1 MRKNN
6 LRMHLKKRRHT
17 FVTQRNRNQSQS
29 RQTMDF
35 TQGKLT
41 KSEWDGIEVPDSHEE
56 QQVYQLIKDGYHDVA
71 IVRNSSQTLLQYMK
85 IAPSDEMHAHMH
97 ELYFKPH
104 VDEMR
109 EAFALSAFETDTDKK
124 KLVKKADLIRIQ
136 NTTSNLDD
144 QKTKIY
150 EFVVLGLVL
159 NLLNNK
165 FPHMYPHW
173 SEHLQG
179 VSESKR
185 KRAPPVPAAV
195 PSRPKWMY
203 YYYSICL
210 LRRNSIE
217 HMNPHVNAFINHVV
231 GLVENDFDP
240 AAFIKKAH
248 DFVEKNEF
256 VFKCSDVKLYEHQKQ
271 IFTVFKNDA
280 APKLVLYIAPTGTG
294 KTLTPI
300 GLSEHY
306 RVIFVCAARHVGL
319 ALAKACISAKK
330 RVAFAFGCGSVDNI
344 RLHYYAAKDVVRD
357 RRTGG
362 IRKVDNSVGDNVEI
376 MISDIKSYRHAM
388 YYMNAFN
395 PLNKLLLYWDE
406 PTITMD
412 YADHAFHALIKDN
425 WTENIV
431 PNVVLSSA
439 TLPQAAEMAPT
450 IMDFQARFSGAQ
462 VHSIVSHDCQ
472 KTISLVGKDGY
483 VQLPHLMFERY
494 EDMRASAA
502 HCRANKTLLRYFD
515 LREVVKF
522 VAHVNEG
529 QLWTSARYAVERHF
543 SDISDINMTN
553 IKTYYLELLEHVQA
567 DRWPDIWAHFQAQRT
582 RAHASNVNVTA
593 QDAHTMTCGPT
604 LFLANDVEKI
614 ARFALQIAQIP
625 ECVMDDLMEII
636 DHNNAIKDA
645 MEELEREIEDK
656 MEEGETKD
664 DDKDKGKDKGK
675 VKDKKTNKKA
685 DDMRFS
691 PEVRRMQEKMDELRQ
706 QVKWGALNDMF
717 VPNRAEHLKRWAPQ
731 LSDAAI
737 ATATPFTS
745 RVEPE
750 DVERIMVLPIENI
763 WKVLL
768 MMGIGV
774 MTESNSNK
782 TYTEIMKD
790 LAQNQRL
797 YLIIASTDYIY
808 GTNYQF
814 CHGYLGKDLSDISQE
829 KIIQA
834 LGRIGRNKLQQEYTI
849 RFRDDAHLL
858 KIFQASA
865 VAKPEVVNMAR
876 LLSS

>member
-1 MRKNN
+1 
-6 LRMHLKKRRHT
+6 
-17 FVTQRNRNQSQS
+17 
-29 RQTMDF
+29 MDF

-41 KSEWDGIEVPDSHEE
+41 KSEWDSVEVPDSHEE
-56 QQVYQLIKDGYHDVA
+56 QQIYQLIKDGYNDVG
-71 IVRNSSQTLLQYMK
+71 IVRNSNQSLMQYMK
-85 IAPSDEMHAHMH
+85 IAPSDEMHAHMY
-97 ELYFKPH
+97 ELYFKTH

-109 EAFALSAFETDTDKK
+109 EAFALTFETDTDKK

-136 NTTSNLDD
+136 NTSSNLDE
-144 QKTKIY
+144 QKSKIY
-150 EFVVLGLVL
+150 EFVLLVLLL
-159 NLLNNK
+159 NLLNNR
-165 FPHMYPHW
+165 FPHMHPHW
-173 SEHLQG
+173 RQHLQG
-179 VSESKR
+179 ASESK
-185 KRAPPVPAAV
+185 KKKAPAAPPPV

-203 YYYSICL
+203 YYYSTCL
-210 LRRNSIE
+210 LMRNSIG
-217 HMNPHVNAFINHVV
+217 HLNPHVQSFLDHVTK
-231 GLVENDFDP
+231 LVEADFDP

-248 DFVEKNEF
+248 EFVEKNEY
-256 VFKCSDVKLYEHQKQ
+256 VFKCSDVKLYDHQKQ

-280 APKLVLYIAPTGTG
+280 VKPKLVLYIAPTGTG

-330 RVAFAFGCGSVDNI
+330 RIAFAFGCGSVDNI

-376 MISDIKSYRHAM
+376 MISDIKSYKHAM

-395 PLNKLLLYWDE
+395 PLHRLLLYWDE

-412 YADHAFHALIKDN
+412 YADHEFHALIKEN
-425 WTENIV
+425 WAENIV

-439 TLPQAAEMAPT
+439 TLPQEAEMAPT
-450 IMDFQARFSGAQ
+450 IMDFRARFSGAE

-472 KTISLVGKDGY
+472 KTIALVNKDGY

-494 EDMRASAA
+494 DDMRASAA
-502 HCRANKTLLRYFD
+502 HCREYKTLLRYFD
-515 LREVVKF
+515 LSEVVKF
-522 VAHVNEG
+522 IAHVNEG
-529 QLWTSARYAVERHF
+529 QLWTASRYAVERHF
-543 SDISDINMTN
+543 SDIADINMTN
-553 IKTYYLELLEHVQA
+553 IKLYYLELLEHVQA
-567 DRWPDIWAHFQAQRT
+567 DRWPALYAHFQAQRT
-582 RAHASNVNVTA
+582 RMHASNVNMTA

-625 ECVMDDLMEII
+625 DCVMDDLMEII

-645 MEELEREIEDK
+645 MEGVEQQIEDA
-656 MEEGETKD
+656 MEEGTK
-664 DDKDKGKDKGK
+664 DDKDKDGSNNKAKD
-675 VKDKKTNKKA
+675 KDKKNNKKI

-691 PEVRRMQEKMDELRQ
+691 PEVRRLQEKIDELRR

-717 VPNRAEHLKRWAPQ
+717 VPNRAEHLKRWAPH
-731 LSDAAI
+731 LTEEAI
-737 ATATPFTS
+737 AAMNPFTS
-745 RVEPE
+745 HVEPE
-750 DVERIMVLPIENI
+750 DVERIMVLPIENV

-774 MTESNSNK
+774 MTEHSNK

-814 CHGYLGKDLSDISQE
+814 CHGYLGRDLNDISQE

-834 LGRIGRNKLQQEYTI
+834 LGRIGRNKLQQEYSI
-849 RFRDDAHLL
+849 RFRDDAHLFT
-858 KIFQASA
+858 IFQASS

-876 LLSS
+876 LLRT

>member
-1 MRKNN
+1 
-6 LRMHLKKRRHT
+6 
-17 FVTQRNRNQSQS
+17 
-29 RQTMDF
+29 MDF

-41 KSEWDGIEVPDSHEE
+41 KSEWDNMEVPDSHEE
-56 QQVYQLIKDGYHDVA
+56 QEIYELIKQGFHDVTV
-71 IVRNSSQTLLQYMK
+71 VRNSTQTLLQYMK
-85 IAPSDEMHAHMH
+85 IVPSDEMHAHMF
-97 ELYFKPH
+97 ELYFKTH
-104 VDEMR
+104 VDEMQ
-109 EAFALSAFETDTDKK
+109 EAFRLTGFETNTDKK

-136 NTTSNLDD
+136 NTNSNLDE

-150 EFVVLGLVL
+150 EFVLLSLLL

-173 SEHLQG
+173 RDHLQD
-179 VSESKR
+179 VSESKK
-185 KRAPPVPAAV
+185 KRAPPLPPAI

-203 YYYSICL
+203 FHYSICL

-217 HMNPHVNAFINHVV
+217 HINPHVNSFIEYVITS
-231 GLVENDFDP
+231 VENDFDP
-240 AAFIKKAH
+240 AEFIVKAH
-248 DFVEKNEF
+248 EYVEKNEY
-256 VFKCSDVKLYEHQKQ
+256 VFKCSDTKLYEHQKQ
-271 IFTVFKNDA
+271 IFTAFKRDA
-280 APKLVLYIAPTGTG
+280 TPKLVLYIAPTGTG

-330 RVAFAFGCGSVDNI
+330 RIAFAFGCGSVDNI
-344 RLHYYAAKDVVRD
+344 RLHYYSAKDVVRD

-376 MISDIKSYRHAM
+376 MISDIKSYKHAM

-395 PLNKLLLYWDE
+395 PLHKLLLYWDE

-412 YADHAFHALIKDN
+412 YAEHEFHALIKEN

-439 TLPQAAEMAPT
+439 TLPQQADMAPT
-450 IMDFQARFSGAQ
+450 IMNFQARFASAQ

-472 KTISLVGKDGY
+472 KTISLVNKDGY
-483 VQLPHLMFERY
+483 VQLPHLMFNAYDE
-494 EDMRASAA
+494 MRASAA
-502 HCRANKTLLRYFD
+502 HCRKYKTLLRYFD

-522 VAHVNEG
+522 IAHVNAEK
-529 QLWTSARYAVERHF
+529 LWTSGRYAVERHF
-543 SDISDINMTN
+543 SDIADINMTN
-553 IKTYYLELLEHVQA
+553 IKEYYLELLENVQA
-567 DRWPDIWAHFQAQRT
+567 DKWPAIWAHFQEK
-582 RAHASNVNVTA
+582 RARMHGSNVNLTSK
-593 QDAHTMTCGPT
+593 DAHTLTCGPT

-614 ARFALQIAQIP
+614 ARFALQIAEIP
-625 ECVMDDLMEII
+625 ECVMDDLMAII
-636 DHNNAIKDA
+636 DHNNEIKDA
-645 MEELEREIEDK
+645 MEELAREIEDK
-656 MEEGETKD
+656 MEEGSN
-664 DDKDKGKDKGK
+664 DKDKDEKAKD
-675 VKDKKTNKKA
+675 KDKKNTKKM

-691 PEVRRMQEKMDELRQ
+691 PEVRRLQERMDELRR

-717 VPNRAEHLKRWAPQ
+717 VPNRAEHLKRWAPH
-731 LSDAAI
+731 LTKDDIDAAN
-737 ATATPFTS
+737 PFTS
-745 RVEPE
+745 QVEPE

-768 MMGIGV
+768 LMGVGV
-774 MTESNSNK
+774 MTEQSNSSK

-790 LAQNQRL
+790 LAQKQRL

-834 LGRIGRNKLQQEYTI
+834 LGRIGRNKLQQDYSI
-849 RFRDDAHLL
+849 RFRDDAHIL

-865 VAKPEVVNMAR
+865 TAKPEVVNMAR
-876 LLSS
+876 LFSS

>member
-1 MRKNN
+1 
-6 LRMHLKKRRHT
+6 
-17 FVTQRNRNQSQS
+17 
-29 RQTMDF
+29 MDF

-41 KSEWDGIEVPDSHEE
+41 KSEWDSVEVPDSHEE
-56 QQVYQLIKDGYHDVA
+56 QQIYQLIKDGYNDVG
-71 IVRNSSQTLLQYMK
+71 IVRNSNQSLMQYMK
-85 IAPSDEMHAHMH
+85 IAPSDEMHAHMY
-97 ELYFKPH
+97 ELYFKTH

-109 EAFALSAFETDTDKK
+109 EAFALTTFETDTDKK

-136 NTTSNLDD
+136 NTSSNLDE
-144 QKTKIY
+144 QKSKIY
-150 EFVVLGLVL
+150 EFVLLGLLL
-159 NLLNNK
+159 NLLNNR

-173 SEHLQG
+173 RDHVQG
-179 VSESKR
+179 SK
-185 KRAPPVPAAV
+185 KKKTPAAPPPV

-203 YYYSICL
+203 YYYSTCL
-210 LRRNSIE
+210 LMRNSIG
-217 HMNPHVNAFINHVV
+217 HLNPHVQAFLDHVTK
-231 GLVENDFDP
+231 LVEADFDP

-248 DFVEKNEF
+248 EFVEKNEY
-256 VFKCSDVKLYEHQKQ
+256 VFKCSDVKLYDHQKQ

-280 APKLVLYIAPTGTG
+280 VKPKLVLYIAPTGTG

-330 RVAFAFGCGSVDNI
+330 RIAFAFGCGSVDNI

-376 MISDIKSYRHAM
+376 MISDIKSYKHAM

-395 PLNKLLLYWDE
+395 PLHKLLLYWDE

-412 YADHAFHALIKDN
+412 YAEHEFHALIKEN
-425 WTENIV
+425 WTENII

-439 TLPQAAEMAPT
+439 TLPQEAEMAPT
-450 IMDFQARFSGAQ
+450 IMDFRARFSGAE

-472 KTISLVGKDGY
+472 KTIALVNKDGY
-483 VQLPHLMFERY
+483 VQLPHLMFEHY
-494 EDMRASAA
+494 DDMRASAA
-502 HCRANKTLLRYFD
+502 HCRAYKTLLRYFD
-515 LREVVKF
+515 LSEVVKF
-522 VAHVNEG
+522 IAHVNEG

-543 SDISDINMTN
+543 SDIGDINMTN
-553 IKTYYLELLEHVQA
+553 IKLYYLELLEHVQA
-567 DRWPDIWAHFQAQRT
+567 DRWPALHAHFQAKRT
-582 RAHASNVNVTA
+582 RMHASNVNMTA

-645 MEELEREIEDK
+645 MEGLEQQIEDA
-656 MEEGETKD
+656 MEEGTK
-664 DDKDKGKDKGK
+664 DDKDKDGANNKAKD
-675 VKDKKTNKKA
+675 KDKKNNKKI

-691 PEVRRMQEKMDELRQ
+691 PEVRRLQEKIDELRR

-717 VPNRAEHLKRWAPQ
+717 VPNRAEHLKRWAPH
-731 LSDAAI
+731 LTEEAI
-737 ATATPFTS
+737 AAMNPFTS
-745 RVEPE
+745 QVEPE

-774 MTESNSNK
+774 MTEHSNK

-814 CHGYLGKDLSDISQE
+814 CHGYLGRDLNDISQE

-834 LGRIGRNKLQQEYTI
+834 LGRIGRNKLQQEYSI
-849 RFRDDAHLL
+849 RFRDDAHLFT
-858 KIFQASA
+858 IFQASA

-876 LLSS
+876 LLRT

>member
-1 MRKNN
+1 
-6 LRMHLKKRRHT
+6 
-17 FVTQRNRNQSQS
+17 
-29 RQTMDF
+29 MDF

-41 KSEWDGIEVPDSHEE
+41 KSEWDSVEVPDSHEE
-56 QQVYQLIKDGYHDVA
+56 QQIYQLIKEGFNNVG
-71 IVRNSSQTLLQYMK
+71 IVRNASQTLLQYMK
-85 IAPSDEMHAHMH
+85 IAPSDEMHAHMY
-97 ELYFKPH
+97 ELYFKTM

-109 EAFALSAFETDTDKK
+109 EAFALCQFETDTDKK

-136 NTTSNLDD
+136 NTNSNLED
-144 QKTKIY
+144 QKTKIHEY
-150 EFVVLGLVL
+150 ILLRLLL
-159 NLLNNK
+159 NLLNSK

-173 SEHLQG
+173 KNYMEG

-185 KRAPPVPAAV
+185 KKVQAPTAV

-203 YYYSICL
+203 YHYSICL
-210 LRRNSIE
+210 IMRNSIT
-217 HMNPHVNAFINHVV
+217 HLNPHVHTFIDHVIA
-231 GLVENDFDP
+231 LVEADFDP
-240 AAFIKKAH
+240 AAFIGKAH
-248 DFVEKNEF
+248 EYVEKNEF
-256 VFKCSDVKLYEHQKQ
+256 VFKCGDVKLYEHQKQ
-271 IFTVFKNDA
+271 IFTVFKNNDA
-280 APKLVLYIAPTGTG
+280 VPKLVLYIAPTGTG

-330 RVAFAFGCGSVDNI
+330 RIAFAFGCGSVDNI

-376 MISDIKSYRHAM
+376 MISDIRSYRHAM
-388 YYMNAFN
+388 HYMNAFN
-395 PLNKLLLYWDE
+395 PIHKLLLYWDE
-406 PTITMD
+406 PTITLD
-412 YADHAFHALIKDN
+412 YADHEFHEVIKAN

-439 TLPQAAEMAPT
+439 TLPHQAEMAPT
-450 IMDFQARFSGAQ
+450 IMNFQARFLNAE

-472 KTISLVGKDGY
+472 KTISLVNKDGY
-483 VQLPHLMFERY
+483 VQLPHLMFEGY
-494 EDMRASAA
+494 DDMRASAA
-502 HCRANKTLLRYFD
+502 HCRTYKTLLRYFD

-522 VAHVNEG
+522 IAHVNAEK
-529 QLWTSARYAVERHF
+529 LWTSARYAVERHF
-543 SDISDINMTN
+543 SDIADINMTN
-553 IKTYYLELLEHVQA
+553 IKAYYLELLENVQA
-567 DRWPDIWAHFQAQRT
+567 DRWPEIWAHFQAQRT
-582 RAHASNVNVTA
+582 RMHASNVNITA
-593 QDAHTMTCGPT
+593 QDAHTLTCGPT

-614 ARFALQIAQIP
+614 AKFALQIAQIP

-636 DHNNAIKDA
+636 DHNNGIKDA
-645 MEELEREIEDK
+645 MADLERDIEDK
-656 MEEGETKD
+656 IEEGTAKPSG
-664 DDKDKGKDKGK
+664 DKDKD
-675 VKDKKTNKKA
+675 KDKKTNKKV
-685 DDMRFS
+685 DDMQFS
-691 PEVRRMQEKMDELRQ
+691 PEVRRMKEKMDDLRQ

-717 VPNRAEHLKRWAPQ
+717 VPNRAEHLKRWAPH
-731 LSDAAI
+731 LTDEEI
-737 ATATPFTS
+737 ASTSPFTS
-745 RVEPE
+745 QVEPE

-774 MTESNSNK
+774 MTDQANSNK

-834 LGRIGRNKLQQEYTI
+834 LGRIGRNKLQQEYSI
-849 RFRDDAHLL
+849 RFRDDAHLVQ
-858 KIFQASA
+858 IFQASA

-876 LLSS
+876 LFS

>member
-1 MRKNN
+1 
-6 LRMHLKKRRHT
+6 
-17 FVTQRNRNQSQS
+17 
-29 RQTMDF
+29 MDF

-41 KSEWDGIEVPDSHEE
+41 KSEWDSVEVPDSHDER
-56 QQVYQLIKDGYHDVA
+56 QIYQLIKDGYHDVG
-71 IVRNSSQTLLQYMK
+71 IVRNANQSLMQYMK
-85 IAPSDEMHAHMH
+85 IAPSDEMHAHMY
-97 ELYFKPH
+97 ELYFKTH

-109 EAFALSAFETDTDKK
+109 EAFGQSAFETDTDKK

-136 NTTSNLDD
+136 NTNGNLDD

-150 EFVVLGLVL
+150 EFVLLSLLL

-173 SEHLQG
+173 LQG
-179 VSESKR
+179 TNKKKKV
-185 KRAPPVPAAV
+185 PVPTAV

-203 YYYSICL
+203 YYYSISML
-210 LRRNSIE
+210 VRNSIA
-217 HMNPHVNAFINHVV
+217 HLNPHVQEFIDHVTN
-231 GLVENDFDP
+231 LVEADFDP
-240 AAFIKKAH
+240 AEFIKKSH
-248 DFVEKNEF
+248 DYVEKNEF
-256 VFKCSDVKLYEHQKQ
+256 VFKCGDVKLYEHQKQ
-271 IFTVFKNDA
+271 IFTAFKNDTT
-280 APKLVLYIAPTGTG
+280 PKLVLYIAPTGTG

-330 RVAFAFGCGSVDNI
+330 RIAFAFGCGSVDNI

-376 MISDIKSYRHAM
+376 MISDIKSYKHAM

-412 YADHAFHALIKDN
+412 YAEHEFHALIKEN

-439 TLPQAAEMAPT
+439 TLPQQAEMAPT
-450 IMDFQARFSGAQ
+450 IMDFRARFSGAE

-472 KTISLVGKDGY
+472 KTIALVNKDGY
-483 VQLPHLMFERY
+483 VQLPHLMFEKY
-494 EDMRASAA
+494 HDMRASAA
-502 HCRANKTLLRYFD
+502 HCRAYKTLLRYFD
-515 LREVVKF
+515 LKEVVKF
-522 VAHVNEG
+522 IAHVNEG
-529 QLWTSARYAVERHF
+529 QLWTSSRYAVDRHF
-543 SDISDINMTN
+543 SDIADINMTN
-553 IKTYYLELLEHVQA
+553 IKAYYLELLENVQA
-567 DRWPDIWAHFQAQRT
+567 DRWPAIWAHFQAQRA
-582 RAHASNVNVTA
+582 RLHASNVNLTA
-593 QDAHTMTCGPT
+593 QDAHTLTCGPT

-645 MEELEREIEDK
+645 METLEHEMEDA
-656 MEEGETKD
+656 MEEGSN
-664 DDKDKGKDKGK
+664 DKDKNDDKVSGKDK
-675 VKDKKTNKKA
+675 DKKNNRKM

-691 PEVRRMQEKMDELRQ
+691 PEVRRLQEKIDELRR

-731 LSDAAI
+731 LTEDAIVA
-737 ATATPFTS
+737 ANPFTS

-750 DVERIMVLPIENI
+750 DVERIMVLRIENI

-768 MMGIGV
+768 MMGVGV
-774 MTESNSNK
+774 MTEHSNSNK

-834 LGRIGRNKLQQEYTI
+834 LGRIGRNKLQQEYSI

-876 LLSS
+876 LFSS

>member
-1 MRKNN
+1 
-6 LRMHLKKRRHT
+6 
-17 FVTQRNRNQSQS
+17 
-29 RQTMDF
+29 MDF

-41 KSEWDGIEVPDSHEE
+41 KSEWDSMEVPDSHEE
-56 QQVYQLIKDGYHDVA
+56 QQIYQLIKDGYSDVG
-71 IVRNSSQTLLQYMK
+71 IVRNSNQSLMQYMK
-85 IAPSDEMHAHMH
+85 IAPSDEMHAHMY
-97 ELYFKPH
+97 ELYFKTH

-109 EAFALSAFETDTDKK
+109 EAFALTTFETDTDKK

-136 NTTSNLDD
+136 NTSSNLDE
-144 QKTKIY
+144 QKSKIY
-150 EFVVLGLVL
+150 EFVLLGLLL
-159 NLLNNK
+159 NLLNNR

-173 SEHLQG
+173 RDHVQG
-179 VSESKR
+179 SK
-185 KRAPPVPAAV
+185 KKKTPELPPAA

-203 YYYSICL
+203 YYYSTCL
-210 LRRNSIE
+210 LMRNSID
-217 HMNPHVNAFINHVV
+217 HLNPHVQSFLDHVSK
-231 GLVENDFDP
+231 LVEADFDP

-248 DFVEKNEF
+248 DFVEKNEY
-256 VFKCSDVKLYEHQKQ
+256 VFKCSDVKLYDHQKQ

-280 APKLVLYIAPTGTG
+280 VKPKLVLYIAPTGTG

-330 RVAFAFGCGSVDNI
+330 RIAFAFGCGSVDNI

-376 MISDIKSYRHAM
+376 MISDIKSYKHAM

-395 PLNKLLLYWDE
+395 PLHKLLLYWDE

-412 YADHAFHALIKDN
+412 YADHEFHALIKEN

-439 TLPQAAEMAPT
+439 TLPQEAEMAPT
-450 IMDFQARFSGAQ
+450 IMDFRARFSGAE

-472 KTISLVGKDGY
+472 KTITLVNKDGY
-483 VQLPHLMFERY
+483 VQLPHLMFEQY
-494 EDMRASAA
+494 DDMRASAA
-502 HCRANKTLLRYFD
+502 HCRAYKTLLRYFD
-515 LREVVKF
+515 LSEVVKF
-522 VAHVNEG
+522 IAHVNEG
-529 QLWTSARYAVERHF
+529 QFWTASRYAVERHF
-543 SDISDINMTN
+543 SDIADINMTN
-553 IKTYYLELLEHVQA
+553 IKLYYLELLEHVQA
-567 DRWPDIWAHFQAQRT
+567 DRWPELYSHFQTQRT
-582 RAHASNVNVTA
+582 RMHASNVNMTA

-625 ECVMDDLMEII
+625 DCVMDDLMEII

-645 MEELEREIEDK
+645 MEGLEHQIEDA
-656 MEEGETKD
+656 MEEGTK
-664 DDKDKGKDKGK
+664 DDKDKDGSNNKAKD
-675 VKDKKTNKKA
+675 KDKKNNKKI

-691 PEVRRMQEKMDELRQ
+691 PEVRRLQEKIDDLRR

-717 VPNRAEHLKRWAPQ
+717 VPNRAEHLKRWAPH
-731 LSDAAI
+731 LTEEAI
-737 ATATPFTS
+737 ADTTPFTS

-774 MTESNSNK
+774 MTEHSNK

-814 CHGYLGKDLSDISQE
+814 CHGYLGRDLNDISQE

-834 LGRIGRNKLQQEYTI
+834 LGRIGRNKLQQEYSI
-849 RFRDDAHLL
+849 RFRDDAHLFT
-858 KIFQASA
+858 IFQASV

-876 LLSS
+876 LLRT

>member
-1 MRKNN
+1 
-6 LRMHLKKRRHT
+6 
-17 FVTQRNRNQSQS
+17 
-29 RQTMDF
+29 MDF

-41 KSEWDGIEVPDSHEE
+41 KSEWDSVEVPDSHEE
-56 QQVYQLIKDGYHDVA
+56 QQIYQLIKDGYSDVD
-71 IVRNSSQTLLQYMK
+71 IVRNSNQSLVQYMK
-85 IAPSDEMHAHMH
+85 IAPSDEMHAHMY
-97 ELYFKPH
+97 ELYFKTH

-109 EAFALSAFETDTDKK
+109 EAFALTFETDTDKK

-136 NTTSNLDD
+136 NTSSNLDE
-144 QKTKIY
+144 QKSKIY
-150 EFVVLGLVL
+150 EFVLLGLLL
-159 NLLNNK
+159 NLLNNR

-173 SEHLQG
+173 RQHLQG
-179 VSESKR
+179 VSESK
-185 KRAPPVPAAV
+185 KKKAPAAPPPV

-203 YYYSICL
+203 YYYSTCL
-210 LRRNSIE
+210 LMRNSIS
-217 HMNPHVNAFINHVV
+217 HMNPHVHSFLDHVTKLVEADFDCSAFIQ
-231 GLVENDFDP
+231 
-240 AAFIKKAH
+240 KAH
-248 DFVEKNEF
+248 EFVEKNEY
-256 VFKCSDVKLYEHQKQ
+256 VFKCSDVKLYDHQKQ
-271 IFTVFKNDA
+271 MFTVFKNDA
-280 APKLVLYIAPTGTG
+280 VKPNPKLVLYIAPTGTG

-330 RVAFAFGCGSVDNI
+330 RIAFAFGCGSVDNI

-376 MISDIKSYRHAM
+376 MISDIKSYKHAM
-388 YYMNAFN
+388 FYMNAFN
-395 PLNKLLLYWDE
+395 PLHRLLLYWDE

-412 YADHAFHALIKDN
+412 YADHEFHALIKEN

-439 TLPQAAEMAPT
+439 TLPHEAEMAPT
-450 IMDFQARFSGAQ
+450 IMDFRARFSGAE

-472 KTISLVGKDGY
+472 KTIALVNKDGY

-494 EDMRASAA
+494 DDMRASAA
-502 HCRANKTLLRYFD
+502 HCREYKTLLRYFD

-522 VAHVNEG
+522 IAHVNQER
-529 QLWTSARYAVERHF
+529 LWTASRYAVERHF
-543 SDISDINMTN
+543 SDIADINMTN
-553 IKTYYLELLEHVQA
+553 IKLYYLELLEHVQA
-567 DRWPDIWAHFQAQRT
+567 DKWPALHAHFQAQRT
-582 RAHASNVNVTA
+582 RMHASNVNMTA

-625 ECVMDDLMEII
+625 DCVMDDLMEII

-645 MEELEREIEDK
+645 MEDLNQQIEDA
-656 MEEGETKD
+656 MEEGTK
-664 DDKDKGKDKGK
+664 DDKDKDGGNNKA
-675 VKDKKTNKKA
+675 KDKKNNKKI

-691 PEVRRMQEKMDELRQ
+691 PEVRRMQERMDELRR

-717 VPNRAEHLKRWAPQ
+717 VPNRAEHLKRWAPH
-731 LSDAAI
+731 LTEEAVAAM
-737 ATATPFTS
+737 APFTS
-745 RVEPE
+745 QVEPE
-750 DVERIMVLPIENI
+750 DVERIMVLPIENV

-774 MTESNSNK
+774 MTEHSNK

-814 CHGYLGKDLSDISQE
+814 CHGYLGKDLNDISQE

-834 LGRIGRNKLQQEYTI
+834 LGRIGRNKLQQEYSI

-858 KIFQASA
+858 KIFQASP

-876 LLSS
+876 LLRT

>member
-1 MRKNN
+1 
-6 LRMHLKKRRHT
+6 
-17 FVTQRNRNQSQS
+17 
-29 RQTMDF
+29 MDF

-41 KSEWDGIEVPDSHEE
+41 KSEWDSVEVPESHDE
-56 QQVYQLIKDGYHDVA
+56 QQIYQLIKDGYHDVN
-71 IVRNSSQTLLQYMK
+71 IVRNPSQTLLQYMK

-97 ELYFKPH
+97 ELYFKTH
-104 VDEMR
+104 VDEMS
-109 EAFALSAFETDTDKK
+109 EAFGLTEFETDTDKK

-136 NTTSNLDD
+136 NTNSNLDD
-144 QKTKIY
+144 QKSKIF
-150 EFVVLGLVL
+150 EFVLLALLL
-159 NLLNNK
+159 NMLNNK

-173 SEHLQG
+173 RDHLQG
-179 VSESKR
+179 TQKKKVQ
-185 KRAPPVPAAV
+185 APTAV

-210 LRRNSIE
+210 LRRNRIE
-217 HMNPHVNAFINHVV
+217 HMNPHVNAFIDHVTN
-231 GLVENDFDP
+231 LVEPDFDP
-240 AAFIKKAH
+240 AVFIAKAH
-248 DFVEKNEF
+248 DYVEKNDF
-256 VFKCSDVKLYEHQKQ
+256 VFKCGDVKLYEHQKQ
-271 IFTVFKNDA
+271 IFTTFKNDA
-280 APKLVLYIAPTGTG
+280 SKPKLVLYIAPTGTG

-300 GLSEHY
+300 GLSEQY

-330 RVAFAFGCGSVDNI
+330 RIAFAFGCGSVDNI

-412 YADHAFHALIKDN
+412 YAEHEFHSIIKAN

-439 TLPQAAEMAPT
+439 TLPQEAEMAPT
-450 IMDFQARFSGAQ
+450 IMDFQARFLGAQ

-472 KTISLVGKDGY
+472 KTISLVNKDGY
-483 VQLPHLMFERY
+483 VQLPHLMFEGY
-494 EDMRASAA
+494 DDMRASAA
-502 HCRANKTLLRYFD
+502 HCRAHKTLLRYFD

-522 VAHVNEG
+522 IAHVNG
-529 QLWTSARYAVERHF
+529 GRLWTSARYAVERHF
-543 SDISDINMTN
+543 SDIADINMTN
-553 IKTYYLELLEHVQA
+553 IKAYYLELLENVQA
-567 DRWPDIWAHFQAQRT
+567 NRWPDIWAHFQAQRV
-582 RAHASNVNVTA
+582 RAHASNVNITA
-593 QDAHTMTCGPT
+593 QDAHTLTCGPT

-614 ARFALQIAQIP
+614 AKFALQIAQIP
-625 ECVMDDLMEII
+625 ECVMDDLMDII
-636 DHNNAIKDA
+636 EHNNGIKDA
-645 MEELEREIEDK
+645 MAELERDIEDAV
-656 MEEGETKD
+656 EEGTAKTGGNK
-664 DDKDKGKDKGK
+664 DKDKD
-675 VKDKKTNKKA
+675 KDKKTNKKV
-685 DDMRFS
+685 DDIQFS
-691 PEVRRMQEKMDELRQ
+691 PEVRRMKEKMDDLRQ

-717 VPNRAEHLKRWAPQ
+717 VPNRAEHLKRWAPH
-731 LSDAAI
+731 LSDEEI
-737 ATATPFTS
+737 ASASPFTS

-774 MTESNSNK
+774 MTDQANSNK
-782 TYTEIMKD
+782 TYTEIMKE

-834 LGRIGRNKLQQEYTI
+834 LGRIGRNKLQQEYSI
-849 RFRDDAHLL
+849 RFRDDAHLVQ
-858 KIFQASA
+858 IFQASA

-876 LLSS
+876 LFSS

>member
-1 MRKNN
+1 
-6 LRMHLKKRRHT
+6 
-17 FVTQRNRNQSQS
+17 
-29 RQTMDF
+29 MDF
-35 TQGKLT
+35 TQCKLT
-41 KSEWDGIEVPDSHEE
+41 KSEWDGAEVPDSHEE
-56 QQVYQLIKDGYHDVA
+56 QQIYQLIKDGYHNVS
-71 IVRNSSQTLLQYMK
+71 IVRNANQSLMQYMK
-85 IAPSDEMHAHMH
+85 ITASDEMHAHMY
-97 ELYFKPH
+97 ELYFKTH

-109 EAFALSAFETDTDKK
+109 EAFGLSAFETDTDKK

-136 NTTSNLDD
+136 NTNGNLDD

-150 EFVVLGLVL
+150 EFVLLSLLL

-173 SEHLQG
+173 RDHVQG
-179 VSESKR
+179 AKKKKV
-185 KRAPPVPAAV
+185 PVPSAV

-203 YYYSICL
+203 YYYSISML
-210 LRRNSIE
+210 VRNSIA
-217 HMNPHVNAFINHVV
+217 HLNPHVQSFLDHVIK
-231 GLVENDFDP
+231 LVEADFDP

-248 DFVEKNEF
+248 EFVEKNEF
-256 VFKCSDVKLYEHQKQ
+256 VFKCGDVKLYEHQKQ
-271 IFTVFKNDA
+271 IFTAFKNDTV
-280 APKLVLYIAPTGTG
+280 PKLVLYIAPTGTG

-319 ALAKACISAKK
+319 ALAKACITAKK
-330 RVAFAFGCGSVDNI
+330 RIAFAFGCGSVDNI

-376 MISDIKSYRHAM
+376 MISDIKSYKHAM

-406 PTITMD
+406 PTISMD
-412 YADHAFHALIKDN
+412 YTEHEFHALIKEN

-439 TLPQAAEMAPT
+439 TLPQEAEMAPT
-450 IMDFQARFSGAQ
+450 IMDFRARFSGAE

-472 KTISLVGKDGY
+472 KTITLVNKDGF

-502 HCRANKTLLRYFD
+502 HCRAYKTLLRYFD
-515 LREVVKF
+515 LKEVVKF
-522 VAHVNEG
+522 IAHVNEG
-529 QLWTSARYAVERHF
+529 QLWTSPRYAVERHF
-543 SDISDINMTN
+543 SDIADINMTN
-553 IKTYYLELLEHVQA
+553 IKAYYLELLENVQA
-567 DRWPDIWAHFQAQRT
+567 DRWPAIWTHFQAQRT
-582 RAHASNVNVTA
+582 RMHASNVNLTA
-593 QDAHTMTCGPT
+593 QDAHTLTCGPT

-636 DHNNAIKDA
+636 EHNNTIKDA
-645 MEELEREIEDK
+645 MEELEREVEDA
-656 MEEGETKD
+656 MEEGTK
-664 DDKDKGKDKGK
+664 DKDKDGTNKD
-675 VKDKKTNKKA
+675 KDKKNTKKM

-691 PEVRRMQEKMDELRQ
+691 PEVRRLQEKIDELRR
-706 QVKWGALNDMF
+706 QVKWGALNDLF
-717 VPNRAEHLKRWAPQ
+717 VPNRTEHLKRWAPQ
-731 LSDAAI
+731 LTEDAI
-737 ATATPFTS
+737 AAAAPFTS

-768 MMGIGV
+768 MMGVGV
-774 MTESNSNK
+774 MTEQSNSNK

-790 LAQNQRL
+790 LAQNQQL

-814 CHGYLGKDLSDISQE
+814 CHGYLGRDLSDISQE

-834 LGRIGRNKLQQEYTI
+834 LGRVGRNKLQQEYSI

-858 KIFQASA
+858 TIFQASA

-876 LLSS
+876 LLRS

>member
-1 MRKNN
+1 
-6 LRMHLKKRRHT
+6 
-17 FVTQRNRNQSQS
+17 
-29 RQTMDF
+29 MDF

-41 KSEWDGIEVPDSHEE
+41 KSEWDSVEVPDSHDER
-56 QQVYQLIKDGYHDVA
+56 QIYQLIKDGYHDVG
-71 IVRNSSQTLLQYMK
+71 IVRNANQSLMQYMK
-85 IAPSDEMHAHMH
+85 IAPSDEMHAHMY
-97 ELYFKPH
+97 ELYFKTH

-109 EAFALSAFETDTDKK
+109 EAFGLSAFETDTDKK

-136 NTTSNLDD
+136 NTNSNLED

-150 EFVVLGLVL
+150 EFVLLILLL

-173 SEHLQG
+173 RDHVQG
-179 VSESKR
+179 TKKKKV
-185 KRAPPVPAAV
+185 PMPAAV

-203 YYYSICL
+203 YYYSINML
-210 LRRNSIE
+210 VRNSIA
-217 HMNPHVNAFINHVV
+217 HLNPHVQAFIDHVIN
-231 GLVENDFDP
+231 LVEADFDP
-240 AAFIKKAH
+240 AEFIKKAH
-248 DFVEKNEF
+248 EFVEKNEY
-256 VFKCSDVKLYEHQKQ
+256 VFKCGDVKLYEHQKQ
-271 IFTVFKNDA
+271 IFTAFKNDTT
-280 APKLVLYIAPTGTG
+280 PKLVLYIAPTGTG

-330 RVAFAFGCGSVDNI
+330 RIAFAFGCGSVDNI

-376 MISDIKSYRHAM
+376 MISDIKSYKHAM

-395 PLNKLLLYWDE
+395 PLHKLLLYWDE

-412 YADHAFHALIKDN
+412 YAEHEFHALIKEN

-439 TLPQAAEMAPT
+439 TLPQQAEMAPT
-450 IMDFQARFSGAQ
+450 IMDFRARFSGAE

-472 KTISLVGKDGY
+472 KTITLVNKDGH
-483 VQLPHLMFERY
+483 VQLPHLMFESY
-494 EDMRASAA
+494 TDMRASAA
-502 HCRANKTLLRYFD
+502 HCRAYKTLLRYFD
-515 LREVVKF
+515 LKEVVKF
-522 VAHVNEG
+522 IAHVNEG
-529 QLWTSARYAVERHF
+529 QLWTSSRYAVDRHF
-543 SDISDINMTN
+543 SDIADINMTN
-553 IKTYYLELLEHVQA
+553 IKAYYLELLENVQA
-567 DRWPDIWAHFQAQRT
+567 DRWPKIWAHFQAQRA
-582 RAHASNVNVTA
+582 RLHASNVNLTA
-593 QDAHTMTCGPT
+593 QDAHTLTCGPT

-625 ECVMDDLMEII
+625 DCVMDDLMEII

-645 MEELEREIEDK
+645 MEVLEHEMEDA
-656 MEEGETKD
+656 MEEGSNDKD
-664 DDKDKGKDKGK
+664 DDKVKNGGGKDK
-675 VKDKKTNKKA
+675 DKKNNRKM

-691 PEVRRMQEKMDELRQ
+691 PEVRRLQEKIDELRR

-731 LSDAAI
+731 LTEDAVA
-737 ATATPFTS
+737 AANPFTS

-750 DVERIMVLPIENI
+750 DVERIMVLRIENI

-774 MTESNSNK
+774 MTEHSNSNK

-834 LGRIGRNKLQQEYTI
+834 LGRIGRNKLQQEYSI

-876 LLSS
+876 LFSS

>member
-1 MRKNN
+1 
-6 LRMHLKKRRHT
+6 
-17 FVTQRNRNQSQS
+17 
-29 RQTMDF
+29 MDF

-41 KSEWDGIEVPDSHEE
+41 KSEWDGVEVPDSHEE
-56 QQVYQLIKDGYHDVA
+56 KQIYELIKDGYHDVG

-85 IAPSDEMHAHMH
+85 ITPSDEMHAHMYDM
-97 ELYFKPH
+97 YFKTH
-104 VDEMR
+104 VGEMR
-109 EAFALSAFETDTDKK
+109 EAFGLSEFDTDADKK
-124 KLVKKADLIRIQ
+124 KLVKKADLIRIE
-136 NTTSNLDD
+136 NTNSNLDD

-150 EFVVLGLVL
+150 EFILLGLLL

-173 SEHLQG
+173 RDHLQG
-179 VSESKR
+179 VSESKK
-185 KRAPPVPAAV
+185 KRAPPMPAAV

-203 YYYSICL
+203 YHYSICL
-210 LRRNSIE
+210 LRRNSIQ
-217 HMNPHVNAFINHVV
+217 HMNPHVQAFLDHVV
-231 GLVENDFDP
+231 ARVEADFNP
-240 AAFIKKAH
+240 AEFIKKAH
-248 DFVEKNEF
+248 EYVEKNEF

-271 IFTVFKNDA
+271 IFTAFKNDTL
-280 APKLVLYIAPTGTG
+280 PKLVLYIAPTGTG

-330 RVAFAFGCGSVDNI
+330 RIAFAFGCGSVDNI

-412 YADHAFHALIKDN
+412 YADHEFHSVIKEN

-439 TLPQAAEMAPT
+439 TLPQEAEMAPT
-450 IMDFQARFSGAQ
+450 IMNFRARFAGAE

-472 KTISLVGKDGY
+472 KTISLVNKDGY
-483 VQLPHLMFERY
+483 VQLPHLMFESY
-494 EDMRASAA
+494 DDMRASAA
-502 HCRANKTLLRYFD
+502 HCRNYKTLLRYFD

-522 VAHVNEG
+522 IAHVNEDRS
-529 QLWTSARYAVERHF
+529 WTSARYAVDRHF
-543 SDISDINMTN
+543 SDITDINMTN
-553 IKTYYLELLEHVQA
+553 IKAYYLELLENVQA
-567 DRWPDIWAHFQAQRT
+567 DKWPEIWAHFQAQRT
-582 RAHASNVNVTA
+582 RMHASNVNLTA
-593 QDAHTMTCGPT
+593 QDAHTLTCGPT

-614 ARFALQIAQIP
+614 ARFALQVAQIP

-636 DHNNAIKDA
+636 DHNNEIKDA

-656 MEEGETKD
+656 MEEGAKG
-664 DDKDKGKDKGK
+664 DKDKDEKAN
-675 VKDKKTNKKA
+675 DKKNNRKI

-691 PEVRRMQEKMDELRQ
+691 PEVKRLQEKMDELRL

-717 VPNRAEHLKRWAPQ
+717 VPNRAEHLTRWAPQ
-731 LSDAAI
+731 LTNEAI
-737 ATATPFTS
+737 ASTNPFTS

-750 DVERIMVLPIENI
+750 DVERIMVLQIENI

-774 MTESNSNK
+774 MTDKSNSNK

-834 LGRIGRNKLQQEYTI
+834 LGRIGRNKLQQEYSI

-858 KIFQASA
+858 KIFQAA
-865 VAKPEVVNMAR
+865 VDKPEVVNMAR
-876 LLSS
+876 LFSGAP

>member
-1 MRKNN
+1 MN
-6 LRMHLKKRRHT
+6 LKKH
-17 FVTQRNRNQSQS
+17 
-29 RQTMDF
+29 RQTIITYLEPFGAMDF

-41 KSEWDGIEVPDSHEE
+41 KSEWDGMEVPDSHEE
-56 QQVYQLIKDGYHDVA
+56 QEVYELIKQGFHNVN
-71 IVRNSSQTLLQYMK
+71 IVRNSTQTLLQYMK
-85 IAPSDEMHAHMH
+85 ISPSDEMHAHMY
-97 ELYFKPH
+97 ELYFKTH
-104 VDEMR
+104 VDQMQ
-109 EAFALSAFETDTDKK
+109 EAFQLHDFKTDTDKK

-136 NTTSNLDD
+136 NTNSNLDE

-150 EFVVLGLVL
+150 EFVLLGLLL

-165 FPHMYPHW
+165 FPHMYSYW
-173 SEHLQG
+173 RDYLQG
-179 VSESKR
+179 VSERKR
-185 KRAPPVPAAV
+185 KRAPPMPDAV

-203 YYYSICL
+203 FHYSICL

-217 HMNPHVNAFINHVV
+217 HINPHVESFLNYVIA
-231 GLVENDFDP
+231 LVENDFES
-240 AAFIKKAH
+240 ASFVSKAH
-248 DFVEKNEF
+248 EYVEKNEY
-256 VFKCSDVKLYEHQKQ
+256 VFKCGDMKLYEHQKQ
-271 IFTVFKNDA
+271 IFTVFKTDA
-280 APKLVLYIAPTGTG
+280 TPKLVLYIAPTGTG

-330 RVAFAFGCGSVDNI
+330 RIAFAFGCGSVDNI
-344 RLHYYAAKDVVRD
+344 RLHYYSAKDVIRD

-376 MISDIKSYRHAM
+376 MLSDIKSYKHAM

-412 YADHAFHALIKDN
+412 YAEHEFHALIKEN

-439 TLPQAAEMAPT
+439 TLPQQADMAPT
-450 IMDFQARFSGAQ
+450 IMDFQARFAGAQ

-472 KTISLVGKDGY
+472 KTISLVNKDGY
-483 VQLPHLMFERY
+483 VQLPHLMFKEY
-494 EDMRASAA
+494 DKMRASAA
-502 HCRANKTLLRYFD
+502 HCRKYKTLLRYFD
-515 LREVVKF
+515 LREVVRF
-522 VAHVNEG
+522 ISHVNEKK
-529 QLWTSARYAVERHF
+529 LWTSGRYAVERHF
-543 SDISDINMTN
+543 SDIADINMTN
-553 IKTYYLELLEHVQA
+553 IKEYYLELLENVQA
-567 DRWPDIWAHFQAQRT
+567 DKWGELYAHFQDSRT
-582 RAHASNVNVTA
+582 RMHPSNVNITSK
-593 QDAHTMTCGPT
+593 DAHTLTCGPT

-614 ARFALQIAQIP
+614 ARFAMQIAEIP
-625 ECVMDDLMEII
+625 ECVMDDLMKII
-636 DHNNAIKDA
+636 DHNNEIKDE
-645 MEELEREIEDK
+645 MEKLEREIEDK
-656 MEEGETKD
+656 MEEGNNN
-664 DDKDKGKDKGK
+664 DKDEKA
-675 VKDKKTNKKA
+675 KDKKNNKKM

-691 PEVRRMQEKMDELRQ
+691 PEVRRLQEKMDELRR

-717 VPNRAEHLKRWAPQ
+717 VPNRAEHLKRWAPHMTKE
-731 LSDAAI
+731 DI
-737 ATATPFTS
+737 EATKPFTS
-745 RVEPE
+745 QVEPE

-768 MMGIGV
+768 MMGVGV
-774 MTESNSNK
+774 MTEQSNSNK

-790 LAQNQRL
+790 LAQKQRL

-834 LGRIGRNKLQQEYTI
+834 LGRIGRNKLQQEYSI
-849 RFRDDAHLL
+849 RFRDDAHIL
-858 KIFQASA
+858 KIFQESA
-865 VAKPEVVNMAR
+865 TAKPEVVNMAR
-876 LLSS
+876 LFSS

>member
-1 MRKNN
+1 
-6 LRMHLKKRRHT
+6 
-17 FVTQRNRNQSQS
+17 VTN
-29 RQTMDF
+29 
-35 TQGKLT
+35 
-41 KSEWDGIEVPDSHEE
+41 
-56 QQVYQLIKDGYHDVA
+56 
-71 IVRNSSQTLLQYMK
+71 
-85 IAPSDEMHAHMH
+85 
-97 ELYFKPH
+97 
-104 VDEMR
+104 
-109 EAFALSAFETDTDKK
+109 
-124 KLVKKADLIRIQ
+124 
-136 NTTSNLDD
+136 
-144 QKTKIY
+144 
-150 EFVVLGLVL
+150 
-159 NLLNNK
+159 
-165 FPHMYPHW
+165 
-173 SEHLQG
+173 
-179 VSESKR
+179 
-185 KRAPPVPAAV
+185 
-195 PSRPKWMY
+195 
-203 YYYSICL
+203 
-210 LRRNSIE
+210 
-217 HMNPHVNAFINHVV
+217 
-231 GLVENDFDP
+231 LVEADFDP
-240 AAFIKKAH
+240 AEFIKKAH
-248 DFVEKNEF
+248 DYVEKNEY
-256 VFKCSDVKLYEHQKQ
+256 VFKCGDVKLYEHQKQ
-271 IFTVFKNDA
+271 IFTAFKNDTT
-280 APKLVLYIAPTGTG
+280 PKLVLYIAPTGTG

-330 RVAFAFGCGSVDNI
+330 RIAFAFGCGSVDNI

-357 RRTGG
+357 RRTGS

-376 MISDIKSYRHAM
+376 MISDIKSYKHAM

-395 PLNKLLLYWDE
+395 PLHKLLLYWDE

-412 YADHAFHALIKDN
+412 YAEHEFHALIKEN

-439 TLPQAAEMAPT
+439 TLPQQAEMAPT
-450 IMDFQARFSGAQ
+450 IMDFRARFSGAE

-472 KTISLVGKDGY
+472 KTIALVNKDGY
-483 VQLPHLMFERY
+483 VQLPHLMFESY
-494 EDMRASAA
+494 ADMRASAA
-502 HCRANKTLLRYFD
+502 HCRAYKTLLRYFD
-515 LREVVKF
+515 LKEVVKF
-522 VAHVNEG
+522 IAHVNEG
-529 QLWTSARYAVERHF
+529 QLWTSSRYAVDRHF
-543 SDISDINMTN
+543 SDIADINMTN
-553 IKTYYLELLEHVQA
+553 IKAYYLELLENVQA
-567 DRWPDIWAHFQAQRT
+567 DRWPAIWAHFQAQRA
-582 RAHASNVNVTA
+582 RLHASNVNLTA
-593 QDAHTMTCGPT
+593 QDAHTLTCGPT

-645 MEELEREIEDK
+645 METLEHEMEDA
-656 MEEGETKD
+656 MEEGSNDKD
-664 DDKDKGKDKGK
+664 DDKVSGKDK
-675 VKDKKTNKKA
+675 DKKNNRKM

-691 PEVRRMQEKMDELRQ
+691 PEVRRLQEKIDELRR

-717 VPNRAEHLKRWAPQ
+717 VPNRAEHLKQWAPQ
-731 LSDAAI
+731 LSEDAIVA
-737 ATATPFTS
+737 ANPFTS

-750 DVERIMVLPIENI
+750 DVERIMVLRIENI

-768 MMGIGV
+768 MMGVGV
-774 MTESNSNK
+774 MTEHSNSNK

-834 LGRIGRNKLQQEYTI
+834 LGRIGRNKLQQEYSI

-876 LLSS
+876 LFSS

>member
-1 MRKNN
+1 
-6 LRMHLKKRRHT
+6 
-17 FVTQRNRNQSQS
+17 
-29 RQTMDF
+29 MDF

-41 KSEWDGIEVPDSHEE
+41 KSEWDSVEVPDSHDER
-56 QQVYQLIKDGYHDVA
+56 QIYQLIKDGYHDVG
-71 IVRNSSQTLLQYMK
+71 IVRNANQSLMQYMK
-85 IAPSDEMHAHMH
+85 IAPSDEMHAHMY
-97 ELYFKPH
+97 ELYFKTH

-109 EAFALSAFETDTDKK
+109 EAFGLSAFETDTDKK

-136 NTTSNLDD
+136 NTNSNLDD

-150 EFVVLGLVL
+150 EFVLLILLL

-173 SEHLQG
+173 RDHVQG
-179 VSESKR
+179 TKKKKV
-185 KRAPPVPAAV
+185 PMPAAV

-203 YYYSICL
+203 YYYSINML
-210 LRRNSIE
+210 VRNSIA
-217 HMNPHVNAFINHVV
+217 HLNPHVQAFIDHVIN
-231 GLVENDFDP
+231 LVEADFDP
-240 AAFIKKAH
+240 AEFIKKAH
-248 DFVEKNEF
+248 EFVEKNEY
-256 VFKCSDVKLYEHQKQ
+256 VFKCGDVKLYEHQKQ
-271 IFTVFKNDA
+271 IFTAFRNDTT
-280 APKLVLYIAPTGTG
+280 PKLVLYIAPTGTG

-330 RVAFAFGCGSVDNI
+330 RIAFAFGCGSVDNI

-376 MISDIKSYRHAM
+376 MISDIKSYKHAM

-395 PLNKLLLYWDE
+395 PLHKLLLYWDE

-412 YADHAFHALIKDN
+412 YAEHEFHALIKEN

-439 TLPQAAEMAPT
+439 TLPQQAEMAPT
-450 IMDFQARFSGAQ
+450 IMDFRARFSGAE

-472 KTISLVGKDGY
+472 KTITLVNKDGH
-483 VQLPHLMFERY
+483 VQLPHLMFESY
-494 EDMRASAA
+494 TDMRASAA
-502 HCRANKTLLRYFD
+502 HCRAYKTLLRYFD
-515 LREVVKF
+515 LKEVVKF
-522 VAHVNEG
+522 IAHVNEG
-529 QLWTSARYAVERHF
+529 QLWTSSRYAVDRHF
-543 SDISDINMTN
+543 SDIADINMTN
-553 IKTYYLELLEHVQA
+553 IKAYYLELLENVQA
-567 DRWPDIWAHFQAQRT
+567 DRWPKIWAHFQAQRA
-582 RAHASNVNVTA
+582 RLHASNVNLTA
-593 QDAHTMTCGPT
+593 QDAHTLTCGPT

-625 ECVMDDLMEII
+625 DCVMDDLMEII
-636 DHNNAIKDA
+636 DHNNAIKDEMETLEHEMEDA
-645 MEELEREIEDK
+645 MEEGSND
-656 MEEGETKD
+656 KD
-664 DDKDKGKDKGK
+664 DDKVKNGGGKDK
-675 VKDKKTNKKA
+675 DKKNNRKM

-691 PEVRRMQEKMDELRQ
+691 PEVRRLQEKIDELRR

-731 LSDAAI
+731 LTEDAVA
-737 ATATPFTS
+737 AANPFTS

-750 DVERIMVLPIENI
+750 DVERIMVLRIENI

-774 MTESNSNK
+774 MTEHSNSNK

-834 LGRIGRNKLQQEYTI
+834 LGRIGRNKLQQEYSI

-876 LLSS
+876 LFSS

>member
-1 MRKNN
+1 
-6 LRMHLKKRRHT
+6 
-17 FVTQRNRNQSQS
+17 
-29 RQTMDF
+29 MDF

-41 KSEWDGIEVPDSHEE
+41 KSEWDSVEVPDSHEE
-56 QQVYQLIKDGYHDVA
+56 QQIYQLIKDGYNDVG
-71 IVRNSSQTLLQYMK
+71 IVRNSNQSLMQYMK
-85 IAPSDEMHAHMH
+85 IAPSDEMHAHMY
-97 ELYFKPH
+97 ELYFKTH

-109 EAFALSAFETDTDKK
+109 EAFALTTFETDTDKK

-136 NTTSNLDD
+136 NTSSNLDE
-144 QKTKIY
+144 QKSKIY
-150 EFVVLGLVL
+150 EFVLLGLLL
-159 NLLNNK
+159 NLLNNR

-173 SEHLQG
+173 RDHVQG
-179 VSESKR
+179 SK
-185 KRAPPVPAAV
+185 KKKAPAAPPPV

-203 YYYSICL
+203 YYYSTCL
-210 LRRNSIE
+210 LMRNSIG
-217 HMNPHVNAFINHVV
+217 HLNPHVQAFLDHVTK
-231 GLVENDFDP
+231 LVEADFDP

-248 DFVEKNEF
+248 EFVEKNEY
-256 VFKCSDVKLYEHQKQ
+256 VFKCSDVKLYDHQKQ

-280 APKLVLYIAPTGTG
+280 VKPKLVLYIAPTGTG

-330 RVAFAFGCGSVDNI
+330 RIAFAFGCGSVDNI

-376 MISDIKSYRHAM
+376 MISDIKSYKHAM

-395 PLNKLLLYWDE
+395 PLHKLLLYWDE

-412 YADHAFHALIKDN
+412 YAEHEFHALIKEN
-425 WTENIV
+425 WTENII

-439 TLPQAAEMAPT
+439 TLPQEAEMAPT
-450 IMDFQARFSGAQ
+450 IMDFRARFSGAE

-472 KTISLVGKDGY
+472 KTIALVNKDGY
-483 VQLPHLMFERY
+483 VQLPHLMFEHY
-494 EDMRASAA
+494 DDMRASAA
-502 HCRANKTLLRYFD
+502 HCRAYKTLLRYFD
-515 LREVVKF
+515 LSEVVKF
-522 VAHVNEG
+522 IAHVNEG

-543 SDISDINMTN
+543 SDIGDINMTN
-553 IKTYYLELLEHVQA
+553 IKLYYLELLEHVQA
-567 DRWPDIWAHFQAQRT
+567 DRWPALHAHFQAKRT
-582 RAHASNVNVTA
+582 RMHASNVNMTA

-645 MEELEREIEDK
+645 MEGLEQQIEDA
-656 MEEGETKD
+656 MEEGTK
-664 DDKDKGKDKGK
+664 DDKDKDGANNKAKD
-675 VKDKKTNKKA
+675 KDKKNNKKI

-691 PEVRRMQEKMDELRQ
+691 PEVRRLQEKIDELRR

-717 VPNRAEHLKRWAPQ
+717 VPNRAEHLKRWAPH
-731 LSDAAI
+731 LTEEAI
-737 ATATPFTS
+737 AAMNPFTS
-745 RVEPE
+745 QVEPE

-774 MTESNSNK
+774 MTEHSNK

-814 CHGYLGKDLSDISQE
+814 CHGYLGRDLNDISQE

-834 LGRIGRNKLQQEYTI
+834 LGRIGRNKLQQEYSI
-849 RFRDDAHLL
+849 RFRDDAHLFT
-858 KIFQASA
+858 IFQASA

-876 LLSS
+876 LLRT

>member
-1 MRKNN
+1 
-6 LRMHLKKRRHT
+6 
-17 FVTQRNRNQSQS
+17 
-29 RQTMDF
+29 MDF

-41 KSEWDGIEVPDSHEE
+41 RSEWDSVEVPDSHEE
-56 QQVYQLIKDGYHDVA
+56 QQIYQLIKEGYHDVN

-85 IAPSDEMHAHMH
+85 IAASDEMHAHMY
-97 ELYFKPH
+97 ELYFKTH

-109 EAFALSAFETDTDKK
+109 EAFGLSAFETDTDKK

-136 NTTSNLDD
+136 NTNSNLDD

-150 EFVVLGLVL
+150 EFVLLGLLL

-173 SEHLQG
+173 RDYLQG
-179 VSESKR
+179 VSESK
-185 KRAPPVPAAV
+185 KKKVPVPTAV

-210 LRRNSIE
+210 LMRNSIS
-217 HMNPHVNAFINHVV
+217 HLNPHVQSFLDHVTK
-231 GLVENDFDP
+231 LVEPDFDP
-240 AAFIKKAH
+240 AEFIKKAH
-248 DFVEKNEF
+248 EYVEKNEF
-256 VFKCSDVKLYEHQKQ
+256 VFKCGDVKLYEHQKQ
-271 IFTVFKNDA
+271 IYTAFKNDTV
-280 APKLVLYIAPTGTG
+280 PKLVLYIAPTGTG

-330 RVAFAFGCGSVDNI
+330 RIAFAFGCGSVDNI

-376 MISDIKSYRHAM
+376 MISDVKSYKHAM
-388 YYMNAFN
+388 YYMNAFS

-412 YADHAFHALIKDN
+412 YADHEFHAFIKDN

-450 IMDFQARFSGAQ
+450 IMDFQARFAGAQ

-472 KTISLVGKDGY
+472 KTISLVNKDGY

-502 HCRANKTLLRYFD
+502 HCRIYKTLLRYFD

-522 VAHVNEG
+522 IAHVNDG
-529 QLWTSARYAVERHF
+529 RMWTSSRYAVELHF

-553 IKTYYLELLEHVQA
+553 IKAYYLELLENVQA
-567 DRWPDIWAHFQAQRT
+567 DKWPTIWTHFQAQRV
-582 RAHASNVNVTA
+582 RMHASNVNVTA
-593 QDAHTMTCGPT
+593 QDAHTLTCGPT

-614 ARFALQIAQIP
+614 AKFALQIAQIP

-636 DHNNAIKDA
+636 EQNNIIKDA
-645 MEELEREIEDK
+645 MEKLEREMEDA
-656 MEEGETKD
+656 MEEGSNDKGD
-664 DDKDKGKDKGK
+664 DKAKPGGKDKDKKH
-675 VKDKKTNKKA
+675 NKKA

-691 PEVRRMQEKMDELRQ
+691 PEVRRMQESIDELRR

-717 VPNRAEHLKRWAPQ
+717 VPNRAEHLKRWAPH
-731 LSDAAI
+731 LTEDAI
-737 ATATPFTS
+737 AAMNPFTS
-745 RVEPE
+745 HVEPE
-750 DVERIMVLPIENI
+750 DVERIMVLRIENI

-774 MTESNSNK
+774 MTEQSNSNK

-790 LAQNQRL
+790 LAHNQRL

-814 CHGYLGKDLSDISQE
+814 CHGYLGRDLNDISQE

-834 LGRIGRNKLQQEYTI
+834 LGRIGRNKLQQEYSI

-858 KIFQASA
+858 KIFQASV

-876 LLSS
+876 LLRS

>member
-1 MRKNN
+1 LENVSSRTLAFKNHFANAFKETALNEHN
-6 LRMHLKKRRHT
+6 LT
-17 FVTQRNRNQSQS
+17 RN
-29 RQTMDF
+29 MDF

-41 KSEWDGIEVPDSHEE
+41 KSEWDSVEVPDSHEE
-56 QQVYQLIKDGYHDVA
+56 QQIYQLIKEGYHDVG

-85 IAPSDEMHAHMH
+85 IAPSDEMHAHMY
-97 ELYFKPH
+97 ELYFKMH

-109 EAFALSAFETDTDKK
+109 EAFGLSAFETDTDKK

-136 NTTSNLDD
+136 NTNSNLDD

-150 EFVVLGLVL
+150 EFVLLILLL

-173 SEHLQG
+173 RDHVQG
-179 VSESKR
+179 AKKKKKV
-185 KRAPPVPAAV
+185 PPPPSV

-210 LRRNSIE
+210 LMRNSIS
-217 HMNPHVNAFINHVV
+217 HLNPHVDSFLNHVIA
-231 GLVENDFDP
+231 LVEADFDP
-240 AAFIKKAH
+240 AEFIKKAH
-248 DFVEKNEF
+248 DYVEKNEY
-256 VFKCSDVKLYEHQKQ
+256 VFKCGDVKLYEHQKQ
-271 IFTVFKNDA
+271 IFTAFKNDA
-280 APKLVLYIAPTGTG
+280 VPKLVLYIAPTGTG

-306 RVIFVCAARHVGL
+306 RIIFVCAARHVGL

-330 RVAFAFGCGSVDNI
+330 RIAFAFGCGSVDNI

-376 MISDIKSYRHAM
+376 MISDIKSYKHAM

-406 PTITMD
+406 PTISMD
-412 YADHAFHALIKDN
+412 YAEHEFHALIKDN

-439 TLPQAAEMAPT
+439 TLPQEAEMAPT
-450 IMDFQARFSGAQ
+450 IMDFRARFSGAE

-472 KTISLVGKDGY
+472 KTIALVNKDGY
-483 VQLPHLMFERY
+483 VQLPHLMFEQY

-502 HCRANKTLLRYFD
+502 HCRAYKTLLRYFD

-522 VAHVNEG
+522 IAHVNEG
-529 QLWTSARYAVERHF
+529 QLWTSARYAVNRHF

-553 IKTYYLELLEHVQA
+553 IKAYYLELLENVQA
-567 DRWPDIWAHFQAQRT
+567 DRWPAIWTHFQAQRV
-582 RAHASNVNVTA
+582 RMHASNVNVTA
-593 QDAHTMTCGPT
+593 QDAHTLTCGPT

-614 ARFALQIAQIP
+614 AKFALQIAQIP

-636 DHNNAIKDA
+636 EQNNVIKDA
-645 MEELEREIEDK
+645 MEKLEREMEDA
-656 MEEGETKD
+656 MEEDTKG
-664 DDKDKGKDKGK
+664 DDKEGNNKGKDKK
-675 VKDKKTNKKA
+675 NNKKA

-691 PEVRRMQEKMDELRQ
+691 PEVRRMQEKMDELRR

-717 VPNRAEHLKRWAPQ
+717 VPNRAEHLKRWAPH
-731 LSDAAI
+731 LTEDAI
-737 ATATPFTS
+737 ATMGPFTS

-750 DVERIMVLPIENI
+750 DVERIMVLRIENI

-774 MTESNSNK
+774 MTEQSNSNK

-814 CHGYLGKDLSDISQE
+814 CHGYLGRDLSDISQE

-834 LGRIGRNKLQQEYTI
+834 LGRIGRNKLQQEYSI

-876 LLSS
+876 LLRS

>member
-1 MRKNN
+1 
-6 LRMHLKKRRHT
+6 
-17 FVTQRNRNQSQS
+17 
-29 RQTMDF
+29 MDF

-41 KSEWDGIEVPDSHEE
+41 KSEWDSVEVPDSHEE
-56 QQVYQLIKDGYHDVA
+56 REIYELIKQGFHDVNV
-71 IVRNSSQTLLQYMK
+71 VRNSTQTLLQYMK
-85 IAPSDEMHAHMH
+85 IAPLDETHAHMF
-97 ELYFKPH
+97 ELYFKTH
-104 VDEMR
+104 VDQMQ
-109 EAFALSAFETDTDKK
+109 EAFGLTGFETDTDKK

-136 NTTSNLDD
+136 NTTSNLEE

-150 EFVVLGLVL
+150 EFILLGLLL

-173 SEHLQG
+173 REHLQD
-179 VSESKR
+179 VSESKK
-185 KRAPPVPAAV
+185 KRAPPLPPAI

-203 YYYSICL
+203 FYYSICL

-217 HMNPHVNAFINHVV
+217 HINPHVNSFINHVIT
-231 GLVENDFDP
+231 LVEPDFDP
-240 AAFIKKAH
+240 AGFIAKAH
-248 DFVEKNEF
+248 EYVEKNEY
-256 VFKCSDVKLYEHQKQ
+256 VFKCGDTKLYEHQKQ
-271 IFTVFKNDA
+271 IFTAFKNDA
-280 APKLVLYIAPTGTG
+280 TPKLVLYIAPTGTG

-330 RVAFAFGCGSVDNI
+330 RIAFAFGCGSVDNI
-344 RLHYYAAKDVVRD
+344 RLHYYSAKDVVRD

-362 IRKVDNSVGDNVEI
+362 IRRVDNSVGDNVEI
-376 MISDIKSYRHAM
+376 MISDIKSYKHAM

-395 PLNKLLLYWDE
+395 PLHKLLLYWDE

-412 YADHAFHALIKDN
+412 YAEHEFHALIKEN
-425 WTENIV
+425 WVENIV

-439 TLPQAAEMAPT
+439 TLPQQADMAPT
-450 IMDFQARFSGAQ
+450 IMNFQARFASAQ

-472 KTISLVGKDGY
+472 KTISLVNKDGY
-483 VQLPHLMFERY
+483 VQLPHLMFNAHDE
-494 EDMRASAA
+494 MRASAA
-502 HCRANKTLLRYFD
+502 HCRKYKTLLRYFD
-515 LREVVKF
+515 LREVVRF
-522 VAHVNEG
+522 ISHVNAEK
-529 QLWTSARYAVERHF
+529 LWTSGRYAVERHF
-543 SDISDINMTN
+543 SDIADINMTN
-553 IKTYYLELLEHVQA
+553 IKEYYLELLENVQA
-567 DRWPDIWAHFQAQRT
+567 DKWPEIWVHFQEKRI
-582 RAHASNVNVTA
+582 RMHASNVNLTA
-593 QDAHTMTCGPT
+593 QDAHTLTCGPT

-625 ECVMDDLMEII
+625 ECVMDDLMAII
-636 DHNNAIKDA
+636 DHNNEIKDA
-645 MEELEREIEDK
+645 MEELTQEIEDK
-656 MEEGETKD
+656 MEEGSN
-664 DDKDKGKDKGK
+664 DKDKDEKAKD
-675 VKDKKTNKKA
+675 KDKKNTKKM
-685 DDMRFS
+685 DDMRLS
-691 PEVRRMQEKMDELRQ
+691 PEVRRLQEKMDELRR

-731 LSDAAI
+731 LTEDAI
-737 ATATPFTS
+737 AAMNPFTS

-768 MMGIGV
+768 MMGVGV
-774 MTESNSNK
+774 MTEQSNSNK

-790 LAQNQRL
+790 LAQNQQL

-814 CHGYLGKDLSDISQE
+814 CHGYLGRDLSDISQE

-834 LGRIGRNKLQQEYTI
+834 LGRVGRNKLQQEYSI

-858 KIFQASA
+858 TIFQASA

-876 LLSS
+876 LLRS

>member
-1 MRKNN
+1 
-6 LRMHLKKRRHT
+6 
-17 FVTQRNRNQSQS
+17 
-29 RQTMDF
+29 MDF

-41 KSEWDGIEVPDSHEE
+41 KSEWDGVEVPDSHEE
-56 QQVYQLIKDGYHDVA
+56 QQIYRLIKDGYNDVG
-71 IVRNSSQTLLQYMK
+71 IVRNSNQSLMQYMK
-85 IAPSDEMHAHMH
+85 ISPSDEMHAHMY
-97 ELYFKPH
+97 ELYFKTH

-109 EAFALSAFETDTDKK
+109 EAFALTTFETDTDKK

-136 NTTSNLDD
+136 NTSSNLDE
-144 QKTKIY
+144 QKSKIY
-150 EFVVLGLVL
+150 EFVLLGLLL
-159 NLLNNK
+159 NLLNNR

-173 SEHLQG
+173 RDHVQG
-179 VSESKR
+179 SK
-185 KRAPPVPAAV
+185 KKKTPAAPPPV

-203 YYYSICL
+203 YYYSTCL
-210 LRRNSIE
+210 LMRNSIG
-217 HMNPHVNAFINHVV
+217 HLNPHVQAFLDHVTK
-231 GLVENDFDP
+231 LVEADFDP

-248 DFVEKNEF
+248 EFVEKNEY
-256 VFKCSDVKLYEHQKQ
+256 VFKCSDVKLYDHQKQ

-280 APKLVLYIAPTGTG
+280 GALAKPKLVLYIAPTGTG

-330 RVAFAFGCGSVDNI
+330 RIAFAFGCGSVDNI

-376 MISDIKSYRHAM
+376 MISDIKSYKHAM

-395 PLNKLLLYWDE
+395 PLHKLLLYWDE

-412 YADHAFHALIKDN
+412 YADHEFHALIKEN
-425 WTENIV
+425 WTENII

-439 TLPQAAEMAPT
+439 TLPQEAEMAPT
-450 IMDFQARFSGAQ
+450 IMDFRARFSGAE

-472 KTISLVGKDGY
+472 KTIALVNKDGY
-483 VQLPHLMFERY
+483 VQLPHLMFEHY
-494 EDMRASAA
+494 DDMRASAA
-502 HCRANKTLLRYFD
+502 HCRAYKTLLRYFD
-515 LREVVKF
+515 LIEVVKF
-522 VAHVNEG
+522 IAHVNEG

-543 SDISDINMTN
+543 SDIGDINMTN
-553 IKTYYLELLEHVQA
+553 IKLYYLELLEHVQA
-567 DRWPDIWAHFQAQRT
+567 DRWPELYSHFQAQRT
-582 RAHASNVNVTA
+582 RMHASNVNMTA

-645 MEELEREIEDK
+645 MEGLEQQIEDA
-656 MEEGETKD
+656 MEEGTK
-664 DDKDKGKDKGK
+664 DDKDKDGANNKAKD
-675 VKDKKTNKKA
+675 KDKKNNKKI

-691 PEVRRMQEKMDELRQ
+691 PEVRRLQEKIDELRR

-717 VPNRAEHLKRWAPQ
+717 VPNRAEHLKRWAPH
-731 LSDAAI
+731 LTEEAI
-737 ATATPFTS
+737 AAMNPFTS
-745 RVEPE
+745 QVEPE

-774 MTESNSNK
+774 MTEHSNK

-814 CHGYLGKDLSDISQE
+814 CHGYLGRDLNDISQE

-834 LGRIGRNKLQQEYTI
+834 LGRIGRNKLQQEYSI
-849 RFRDDAHLL
+849 RFRDDAHLFT
-858 KIFQASA
+858 IFQASA

-876 LLSS
+876 LLRT

>member
-1 MRKNN
+1 
-6 LRMHLKKRRHT
+6 
-17 FVTQRNRNQSQS
+17 
-29 RQTMDF
+29 MDF
-35 TQGKLT
+35 AQDKLT
-41 KSEWDGIEVPDSHEE
+41 KSEWDSVEVPDSHDE
-56 QQVYQLIKDGYHDVA
+56 QQIYQLIKEGFNDVN
-71 IVRNSSQTLLQYMK
+71 IVRNSSQTLMQYMK
-85 IAPSDEMHAHMH
+85 IAPSCEMHAHMH

-104 VDEMR
+104 VDEMC
-109 EAFALSAFETDTDKK
+109 EAFGLSEFETDTDKK
-124 KLVKKADLIRIQ
+124 RMVKKADLIRIQ
-136 NTTSNLDD
+136 NTTSNLED

-150 EFVVLGLVL
+150 EFVLLGLLL
-159 NLLNNK
+159 NLLNSRY
-165 FPHMYPHW
+165 PHMYPHW
-173 SEHLQG
+173 KAHLQG

-185 KRAPPVPAAV
+185 KKVPAPPAV

-210 LRRNSIE
+210 LMRNSIS
-217 HMNPHVNAFINHVV
+217 HLNPHVRAFIDHVTN
-231 GLVENDFDP
+231 LVEADFDP
-240 AAFIKKAH
+240 AAFIAKAH
-248 DFVEKNEF
+248 DYVEKNEF
-256 VFKCSDVKLYEHQKQ
+256 VFKCGDTKLYEHQKQ
-271 IFTVFKNDA
+271 IFTAFRNNDA

-300 GLSEHY
+300 GLSEQY

-330 RVAFAFGCGSVDNI
+330 RIAFAFGCGSVDNI

-362 IRKVDNSVGDNVEI
+362 IRRVDNSVGDNVEI

-412 YADHAFHALIKDN
+412 YAEHEFHSIIKAN

-439 TLPQAAEMAPT
+439 TLPQEADMAPT
-450 IMDFQARFSGAQ
+450 IMNFQARFLGAQ

-472 KTISLVGKDGY
+472 KTISLVNKDGH
-483 VQLPHLMFERY
+483 VQLPHLMFADWA
-494 EDMRASAA
+494 DMRASAA
-502 HCRANKTLLRYFD
+502 HCRAHKTLLRYFD

-522 VAHVNEG
+522 IAHVNEG
-529 QLWTSARYAVERHF
+529 QLWTSARYAVARHF
-543 SDISDINMTN
+543 SDIADINMTN
-553 IKTYYLELLEHVQA
+553 IKAYYLELLENVQA
-567 DRWPDIWAHFQAQRT
+567 EKWPEIWAHFQAQRT
-582 RAHASNVNVTA
+582 RMHASNVNLTA
-593 QDAHTMTCGPT
+593 QDAHTLTCGPT

-614 ARFALQIAQIP
+614 AKFALQIAQIP
-625 ECVMDDLMEII
+625 ECVMDDLMGII
-636 DHNNAIKDA
+636 EHNNRIKDA
-645 MEELEREIEDK
+645 MADLEREIEDA
-656 MEEGETKD
+656 MEAGTAKTGDKD
-664 DDKDKGKDKGK
+664 NKDKDK
-675 VKDKKTNKKA
+675 DKKNSKKV

-691 PEVRRMQEKMDELRQ
+691 PEVKRLQEKVDELRQ

-717 VPNRAEHLKRWAPQ
+717 VPNRAEHLKRWAPH
-731 LSDAAI
+731 LSDEEI
-737 ATATPFTS
+737 ARTTPFTS

-768 MMGIGV
+768 MMGVGV
-774 MTESNSNK
+774 MTEHSNK

-834 LGRIGRNKLQQEYTI
+834 LGRIGRNKLQQEYSI
-849 RFRDDAHLL
+849 RFRDDAHIL

-865 VAKPEVVNMAR
+865 TAKPEVVNMAR
-876 LLSS
+876 LFSGVP

>member
-1 MRKNN
+1 M
-6 LRMHLKKRRHT
+6 
-17 FVTQRNRNQSQS
+17 
-29 RQTMDF
+29 
-35 TQGKLT
+35 
-41 KSEWDGIEVPDSHEE
+41 
-56 QQVYQLIKDGYHDVA
+56 
-71 IVRNSSQTLLQYMK
+71 
-85 IAPSDEMHAHMH
+85 
-97 ELYFKPH
+97 
-104 VDEMR
+104 
-109 EAFALSAFETDTDKK
+109 
-124 KLVKKADLIRIQ
+124 
-136 NTTSNLDD
+136 
-144 QKTKIY
+144 
-150 EFVVLGLVL
+150 
-159 NLLNNK
+159 
-165 FPHMYPHW
+165 
-173 SEHLQG
+173 
-179 VSESKR
+179 
-185 KRAPPVPAAV
+185 PPAV

-203 YYYSICL
+203 YYYSIVML
-210 LRRNSIE
+210 MRNSIA
-217 HMNPHVNAFINHVV
+217 HLNPHVRAFIDHVTK
-231 GLVENDFDP
+231 LVEDDFDP

-248 DFVEKNEF
+248 EFVEKNEY
-256 VFKCSDVKLYEHQKQ
+256 VFKCGDVKLYDHQKQ
-271 IFTVFKNDA
+271 IFTAFKNDI

-330 RVAFAFGCGSVDNI
+330 RIAFAFGCGSVDNI

-376 MISDIKSYRHAM
+376 MICDIKSYKHAM

-412 YADHAFHALIKDN
+412 YAEHEFHALIKEN

-439 TLPQAAEMAPT
+439 TLPQEAEMAPT
-450 IMDFQARFSGAQ
+450 IMDFRARFLGAE

-472 KTISLVGKDGY
+472 KTISLVNKDGH
-483 VQLPHLMFERY
+483 VQLPHLMFESY
-494 EDMRASAA
+494 ADMRASAA
-502 HCRANKTLLRYFD
+502 HCRAYKTLLRYFD
-515 LREVVKF
+515 LKEVVKF
-522 VAHVNEG
+522 IGHVNEG
-529 QLWTSARYAVERHF
+529 RLWTSERYAVERHF
-543 SDISDINMTN
+543 SDIADINMTN
-553 IKTYYLELLEHVQA
+553 IKAYYLELLENVQA
-567 DRWPDIWAHFQAQRT
+567 DRWPDVYAHFQVQRA
-582 RAHASNVNVTA
+582 RMHASNVNLTA
-593 QDAHTMTCGPT
+593 QDAHTLTCGPT

-636 DHNNAIKDA
+636 DHNNVIKDEMEALEREMEDA
-645 MEELEREIEDK
+645 MEE
-656 MEEGETKD
+656 GSN
-664 DDKDKGKDKGK
+664 DKDKADDKVKPGGKDK
-675 VKDKKTNKKA
+675 DKKHNKKM

-691 PEVRRMQEKMDELRQ
+691 PEVRRLQEKIDELRR

-731 LSDAAI
+731 LTEDAI
-737 ATATPFTS
+737 AAANPFTS

-750 DVERIMVLPIENI
+750 DVERIMVLRIENI

-774 MTESNSNK
+774 MTDQSNSNK

-814 CHGYLGKDLSDISQE
+814 CHGYLGRDLSDISQE

-834 LGRIGRNKLQQEYTI
+834 LGRIGRNKLQQEYSI

-876 LLSS
+876 LIRS

>member
-1 MRKNN
+1 
-6 LRMHLKKRRHT
+6 
-17 FVTQRNRNQSQS
+17 
-29 RQTMDF
+29 MDF
-35 TQGKLT
+35 AQDKLT
-41 KSEWDGIEVPDSHEE
+41 KSEWDGVEVPDSHEE
-56 QQVYQLIKDGYHDVA
+56 QQIYQLIKEGFNDVNL
-71 IVRNSSQTLLQYMK
+71 VRNSSQTLMQYMK
-85 IAPSDEMHAHMH
+85 IAPSCEMHAHMH

-104 VDEMR
+104 VDEMC
-109 EAFALSAFETDTDKK
+109 EAFGLSEFETDTDKK
-124 KLVKKADLIRIQ
+124 RMVKKADLIRIQ
-136 NTTSNLDD
+136 NTTSNLED

-150 EFVVLGLVL
+150 EFVLLGLLL
-159 NLLNNK
+159 NLLNHK

-173 SEHLQG
+173 KAHLQG
-179 VSESKR
+179 VSDSKR
-185 KRAPPVPAAV
+185 KKVPAPPAV

-210 LRRNSIE
+210 LMRNSIS
-217 HMNPHVNAFINHVV
+217 HLNPHVRAFIDHVTN
-231 GLVENDFDP
+231 LVEADFAP
-240 AAFIKKAH
+240 AVFITKAH
-248 DFVEKNEF
+248 EYVEKNEF
-256 VFKCSDVKLYEHQKQ
+256 VFKCGDTKLYEHQKQ
-271 IFTVFKNDA
+271 IFTAFKSDA

-300 GLSEHY
+300 GLSEQY

-330 RVAFAFGCGSVDNI
+330 RIAFAFGCGSVDNI

-362 IRKVDNSVGDNVEI
+362 IRRVDNSVGDNVEI

-395 PLNKLLLYWDE
+395 PLHKLLLYWDE

-412 YADHAFHALIKDN
+412 YAEHEFHEVIKAN

-439 TLPQAAEMAPT
+439 TLPQEAEMAPT
-450 IMDFQARFSGAQ
+450 IMNFQARFLGAQ

-472 KTISLVGKDGY
+472 KTISLVNKDGH
-483 VQLPHLMFERY
+483 VQLPHLMFEGY
-494 EDMRASAA
+494 DDMRASAA
-502 HCRANKTLLRYFD
+502 HCRTYKTLLRYFD

-522 VAHVNEG
+522 IAHVNEG
-529 QLWTSARYAVERHF
+529 RLWTSARYAVERHF
-543 SDISDINMTN
+543 SDIADINMTN
-553 IKTYYLELLEHVQA
+553 IKAYYLELLENVQA
-567 DRWPDIWAHFQAQRT
+567 EKWPEIWAHFQAQRT
-582 RAHASNVNVTA
+582 RMHASNVNLTA
-593 QDAHTMTCGPT
+593 QDAHTLTCGPT

-614 ARFALQIAQIP
+614 AKFALQIAQIP
-625 ECVMDDLMEII
+625 ECVMDDLMGII
-636 DHNNAIKDA
+636 EHNNRIKDA
-645 MEELEREIEDK
+645 MADLEREIEDA
-656 MEEGETKD
+656 MEAGTAKTG
-664 DDKDKGKDKGK
+664 DKDKDKD
-675 VKDKKTNKKA
+675 KDKKNSKKV

-691 PEVRRMQEKMDELRQ
+691 PEVKRLQEKVDELRQ

-731 LSDAAI
+731 LTDEAA
-737 ATATPFTS
+737 ATPFTS

-768 MMGIGV
+768 MMGVGV
-774 MTESNSNK
+774 MTEHSNK

-834 LGRIGRNKLQQEYTI
+834 LGRIGRNKLQQEYSI
-849 RFRDDAHLL
+849 RFRDDAHIL

-865 VAKPEVVNMAR
+865 TAKPEVMNMAR
-876 LLSS
+876 LFSGGS

>member
-1 MRKNN
+1 
-6 LRMHLKKRRHT
+6 
-17 FVTQRNRNQSQS
+17 
-29 RQTMDF
+29 MDF
-35 TQGKLT
+35 TQSKLT
-41 KSEWDGIEVPDSHEE
+41 KSEWDGMEVPDSYEE
-56 QQVYQLIKDGYHDVA
+56 QQIYRLIREGYHDVNL
-71 IVRNSSQTLLQYMK
+71 VRNSSQTLLQYIK
-85 IAPSDEMHAHMH
+85 IAPSDEMHAHMY
-97 ELYFKPH
+97 ELYFKSH

-109 EAFALSAFETDTDKK
+109 EAFGLTAFETESDKK

-144 QKTKIY
+144 QKAKIY
-150 EFVVLGLVL
+150 EFVLLGLVL
-159 NLLNNK
+159 NLLNNR

-173 SEHLQG
+173 SKYLQG
-179 VSESKR
+179 VSESKK

-217 HMNPHVNAFINHVV
+217 HINPHVSAFIHHVIA
-231 GLVENDFDP
+231 LVEDDFDP

-248 DFVEKNEF
+248 DYVEKNEF
-256 VFKCSDVKLYEHQKQ
+256 VFKCSDTKLYEHQKQ
-271 IFTVFKNDA
+271 IFTVFKDDTT
-280 APKLVLYIAPTGTG
+280 PKLVLYIAPTGTG

-330 RVAFAFGCGSVDNI
+330 RIAFAFGCGSVDNI

-376 MISDIKSYRHAM
+376 MISDIKSYKHAM

-395 PLNKLLLYWDE
+395 PLNRLLLYWDE

-412 YADHAFHALIKDN
+412 YDDHAFHAMIKEN

-450 IMDFQARFSGAQ
+450 IMDFQSRFLHAQ

-472 KTISLVGKDGY
+472 KTIALVNKDGY

-502 HCRANKTLLRYFD
+502 HCRAYKTLLRYFD
-515 LREVVKF
+515 LSEVVKF
-522 VAHVNEG
+522 IAHVNEG

-543 SDISDINMTN
+543 SDIGDINMTN
-553 IKTYYLELLEHVQA
+553 IKVYYLELLENVQA
-567 DRWPDIWAHFQAQRT
+567 DRWPEIWAHFQAQRT
-582 RAHASNVNVTA
+582 RMHTSNVNLTA
-593 QDAHTMTCGPT
+593 QDAHTLTCGPT

-614 ARFALQIAQIP
+614 ARFALQIAKIP
-625 ECVMDDLMEII
+625 DCVMDDLMEII

-656 MEEGETKD
+656 MEEGDKTKD
-664 DDKDKGKDKGK
+664 DDNAGGKGK

-691 PEVRRMQEKMDELRQ
+691 PEVKRLQEKVDELRQ

-717 VPNRAEHLKRWAPQ
+717 VPNRAEHLKRWAPH
-731 LSDAAI
+731 LTEEAI
-737 ATATPFTS
+737 ASMTPFTS
-745 RVEPE
+745 QVEPE

-814 CHGYLGKDLSDISQE
+814 CHGYLGKDLSNISQE

-834 LGRIGRNKLQQEYTI
+834 LGRIGRNKLQQEYSI

-865 VAKPEVVNMAR
+865 TAKPEVVNMAR
-876 LLSS
+876 LFSS

>member
-1 MRKNN
+1 
-6 LRMHLKKRRHT
+6 MHLKKRRYKFITCCISYQHT
-17 FVTQRNRNQSQS
+17 TPHNNPINPTLAV
-29 RQTMDF
+29 MDF

-41 KSEWDGIEVPDSHEE
+41 KSEWDNMEVPESHDE
-56 QQVYQLIKDGYHDVA
+56 QQICQLIKDGYHDVN
-71 IVRNSSQTLLQYMK
+71 IVRNPSQTLLQYMK

-97 ELYFKPH
+97 ELYFKQH
-104 VDEMR
+104 VDEMC
-109 EAFALSAFETDTDKK
+109 EAFALTDFETDTDKK

-136 NTTSNLDD
+136 NTNSNLED
-144 QKTKIY
+144 QKTKIF
-150 EFVVLGLVL
+150 EFVLLSLLL

-173 SEHLQG
+173 RTHMQG
-179 VSESKR
+179 MKKKKVTTT
-185 KRAPPVPAAV
+185 PPAV

-203 YYYSICL
+203 YYYSVCL
-210 LRRNSIE
+210 LRRNRIE
-217 HMNPHVNAFINHVV
+217 HMNPHVNAFIDHVIA
-231 GLVENDFDP
+231 LVEADFDP
-240 AAFIKKAH
+240 AVFIAKAH
-248 DFVEKNEF
+248 DHVEKNEF
-256 VFKCSDVKLYEHQKQ
+256 VFKCSDTKLYEHQKQ
-271 IFTVFKNDA
+271 IFTVFKTNHDV
-280 APKLVLYIAPTGTG
+280 PKLVLYIAPTGTG

-300 GLSEHY
+300 GLSEQY

-330 RVAFAFGCGSVDNI
+330 RIAFAFGCGSVDNI

-376 MISDIKSYRHAM
+376 IISDIKSYRHAM

-412 YADHAFHALIKDN
+412 YAEHEFHAIIKAN

-439 TLPQAAEMAPT
+439 TLPQEAEMAPT
-450 IMDFQARFSGAQ
+450 IMDFQARFLNAQ

-472 KTISLVGKDGY
+472 KTISLVNKDGY
-483 VQLPHLMFERY
+483 VQLPHLMFADWA
-494 EDMRASAA
+494 DMRASAA
-502 HCRANKTLLRYFD
+502 HCRAHKTLLRYFD

-522 VAHVNEG
+522 IAHVNEG
-529 QLWTSARYAVERHF
+529 RLWTSSRYAVERHF
-543 SDISDINMTN
+543 SDIADINMTN
-553 IKTYYLELLEHVQA
+553 IKSYYLELLENVQA
-567 DRWPDIWAHFQAQRT
+567 DRWPEIWAHFQAQRT
-582 RAHASNVNVTA
+582 RMHASNVNITA
-593 QDAHTMTCGPT
+593 QDAHTLTCGPT

-614 ARFALQIAQIP
+614 AKFALQIAQIP
-625 ECVMDDLMEII
+625 ECVMGDLMDII
-636 DHNNAIKDA
+636 EHNNVIKDA
-645 MEELEREIEDK
+645 MAELEREIEDK
-656 MEEGETKD
+656 MEEGTN
-664 DDKDKGKDKGK
+664 DKDKDGKDKD
-675 VKDKKTNKKA
+675 KDKKHSKKL

-691 PEVRRMQEKMDELRQ
+691 PEVKRLQEKMDELRQ

-717 VPNRAEHLKRWAPQ
+717 VPNRAEHLKRWAPH
-731 LSDAAI
+731 LTAEEAAMTG
-737 ATATPFTS
+737 AFTS

-774 MTESNSNK
+774 MTDQANSNK
-782 TYTEIMKD
+782 TYTEIMKE

-814 CHGYLGKDLSDISQE
+814 CHGYLGKDLSNISQE

-834 LGRIGRNKLQQEYTI
+834 LGRIGRNKLQQEYSI
-849 RFRDDAHLL
+849 RFRDDAHLVQ
-858 KIFQASA
+858 IFQASA

-876 LLSS
+876 LLRS

>member
-1 MRKNN
+1 VNAFKETAPHNYN
-6 LRMHLKKRRHT
+6 AI
-17 FVTQRNRNQSQS
+17 NQS
-29 RQTMDF
+29 TMDF

-41 KSEWDGIEVPDSHEE
+41 KSEWDSVEVPDSHEE
-56 QQVYQLIKDGYHDVA
+56 QQIYQLIKEGYHDVNL
-71 IVRNSSQTLLQYMK
+71 VRNSSQTLLQYMK
-85 IAPSDEMHAHMH
+85 IAASDEMHAHMY
-97 ELYFKPH
+97 ELYFKKH
-104 VDEMR
+104 VDEMSQ
-109 EAFALSAFETDTDKK
+109 AFGLSDFETDTDKK

-136 NTTSNLDD
+136 NTNSNLDD

-150 EFVVLGLVL
+150 EFVLLSLLL

-165 FPHMYPHW
+165 FPHLYPHW
-173 SEHLQG
+173 RDHVQG
-179 VSESKR
+179 VK
-185 KRAPPVPAAV
+185 KKKVQAPPAV

-210 LRRNSIE
+210 LMRNSIL
-217 HMNPHVNAFINHVV
+217 HLNPHVHSFLDHVV
-231 GLVENDFDP
+231 ALVEADFDP
-240 AAFIKKAH
+240 AAFIKNTH
-248 DFVEKNEF
+248 EFVEKNEF
-256 VFKCSDVKLYEHQKQ
+256 VFKCGDVKLYEHQKQ
-271 IFTVFKNDA
+271 IFTAFKNDTV
-280 APKLVLYIAPTGTG
+280 PKLVLYIAPTGTG

-330 RVAFAFGCGSVDNI
+330 RIAFAFGCGSVDNI

-376 MISDIKSYRHAM
+376 MISDVKSYKHAM

-412 YADHAFHALIKDN
+412 YADHEFHAFIKDN

-439 TLPQAAEMAPT
+439 TLPQEAEMAPT
-450 IMDFQARFSGAQ
+450 IMDFRARFLNAQ

-472 KTISLVGKDGY
+472 KTISLVNKDGY

-502 HCRANKTLLRYFD
+502 HCRIYKTLLRYFD

-522 VAHVNEG
+522 IAHVNDG
-529 QLWTSARYAVERHF
+529 RLWTSARYAVDRHF

-553 IKTYYLELLEHVQA
+553 IKVYYLELLENVQS
-567 DRWPDIWAHFQAQRT
+567 DKWPAIWTHFQAQRT
-582 RAHASNVNVTA
+582 RMHASNVNVTA
-593 QDAHTMTCGPT
+593 QDAHTLTCGPT

-614 ARFALQIAQIP
+614 AKFALQIAQIP
-625 ECVMDDLMEII
+625 ECVMDDLMQII
-636 DHNNAIKDA
+636 EQNNVIKDA
-645 MEELEREIEDK
+645 MEKLEREMEDA
-656 MEEGETKD
+656 MEEGSNDKGD
-664 DDKDKGKDKGK
+664 DKAKNGGKDKDKKH
-675 VKDKKTNKKA
+675 TKKA

-691 PEVRRMQEKMDELRQ
+691 PEVRRMQESIDELRR

-717 VPNRAEHLKRWAPQ
+717 VPNRAEHLKRWAPH
-731 LSDAAI
+731 LTEDTIAAMN
-737 ATATPFTS
+737 PFTS

-750 DVERIMVLPIENI
+750 DVERIMVLRIENI

-774 MTESNSNK
+774 MTEQSNSNK

-790 LAQNQRL
+790 LAHNQRL

-814 CHGYLGKDLSDISQE
+814 CHGYLGRDLNDISQE

-834 LGRIGRNKLQQEYTI
+834 LGRIGRNKLQQEYSI

-876 LLSS
+876 LLRS

>member
-1 MRKNN
+1 
-6 LRMHLKKRRHT
+6 
-17 FVTQRNRNQSQS
+17 
-29 RQTMDF
+29 MDF

-41 KSEWDGIEVPDSHEE
+41 KSEWDSVEVPDSHEE
-56 QQVYQLIKDGYHDVA
+56 QQIYQLIKEGFNNVG
-71 IVRNSSQTLLQYMK
+71 IVRNASQTLLQYMK
-85 IAPSDEMHAHMH
+85 IAPSDEMHAHMY
-97 ELYFKPH
+97 ELYFKTM

-109 EAFALSAFETDTDKK
+109 EAFALCQFETDTDKK

-136 NTTSNLDD
+136 NTNSNLED
-144 QKTKIY
+144 QKTKIHEY
-150 EFVVLGLVL
+150 ILLRLLL
-159 NLLNNK
+159 NLLNSK

-173 SEHLQG
+173 KNYMEG

-185 KRAPPVPAAV
+185 KKVQAPTAV

-203 YYYSICL
+203 YHYSICL
-210 LRRNSIE
+210 IMRNSIT
-217 HMNPHVNAFINHVV
+217 HLNPHVHAFIDHVIA
-231 GLVENDFDP
+231 LVEADFDS

-248 DFVEKNEF
+248 EFVEKNEF
-256 VFKCSDVKLYEHQKQ
+256 VFKCGDVKLYEHQKQ
-271 IFTVFKNDA
+271 IFTVFKNNDA
-280 APKLVLYIAPTGTG
+280 VPKLVLYIAPTGTG

-330 RVAFAFGCGSVDNI
+330 RIAFAFGCGSVDNI

-376 MISDIKSYRHAM
+376 MISDIRSYRHAM
-388 YYMNAFN
+388 HYMNAFN
-395 PLNKLLLYWDE
+395 PIHKLLLYWDE
-406 PTITMD
+406 PTITLD
-412 YADHAFHALIKDN
+412 YADHEFHEVIKAN

-439 TLPQAAEMAPT
+439 TLPHQAEMAPT
-450 IMDFQARFSGAQ
+450 IMNFQARFLNAE

-472 KTISLVGKDGY
+472 KTISLVNKDGY
-483 VQLPHLMFERY
+483 VQLPHLMFEGY
-494 EDMRASAA
+494 DAMRASAA
-502 HCRANKTLLRYFD
+502 HCRTYKTLLRYFD

-522 VAHVNEG
+522 IAHVNEG
-529 QLWTSARYAVERHF
+529 RLWTSARYAVERHF
-543 SDISDINMTN
+543 SDIADINMTN
-553 IKTYYLELLEHVQA
+553 IKAYYLELLENVQA
-567 DRWPDIWAHFQAQRT
+567 DRWPEIWAHFQAQRT
-582 RAHASNVNVTA
+582 RMHASNVNITA
-593 QDAHTMTCGPT
+593 QDAHTLTCGPT

-614 ARFALQIAQIP
+614 AKFALQIAQIP

-636 DHNNAIKDA
+636 DHNNGIKDA
-645 MEELEREIEDK
+645 MADLERDIEDK
-656 MEEGETKD
+656 IEEGTAKPSG
-664 DDKDKGKDKGK
+664 DKDKD
-675 VKDKKTNKKA
+675 KDKKTNKKV
-685 DDMRFS
+685 DDMQFS
-691 PEVRRMQEKMDELRQ
+691 PEVRRMKEKMDDLRQ

-717 VPNRAEHLKRWAPQ
+717 VPNRAEHLKRWAPH
-731 LSDAAI
+731 LTDEEI
-737 ATATPFTS
+737 ASTSPFTS
-745 RVEPE
+745 QVEPE

-774 MTESNSNK
+774 MTEHSDK

-834 LGRIGRNKLQQEYTI
+834 LGRIGRNKLQQEYSI
-849 RFRDDAHLL
+849 RFRDDAHLVQ
-858 KIFQASA
+858 IFQASA

-876 LLSS
+876 LFS

>member
-1 MRKNN
+1 
-6 LRMHLKKRRHT
+6 
-17 FVTQRNRNQSQS
+17 
-29 RQTMDF
+29 MDF

-41 KSEWDGIEVPDSHEE
+41 KSEWDSVEVPDSHEE
-56 QQVYQLIKDGYHDVA
+56 QQIYQLIKDGYNDVG
-71 IVRNSSQTLLQYMK
+71 IVRNSNQSLMQYMK
-85 IAPSDEMHAHMH
+85 IAPSDEMHAHMY
-97 ELYFKPH
+97 ELYFKTH

-109 EAFALSAFETDTDKK
+109 EAFALTTFETDTDKK

-136 NTTSNLDD
+136 NTSSNLDE
-144 QKTKIY
+144 QKSKIY
-150 EFVVLGLVL
+150 EFVLLGLLL
-159 NLLNNK
+159 NLLNNR

-173 SEHLQG
+173 RDHVQG
-179 VSESKR
+179 SK
-185 KRAPPVPAAV
+185 KKKAPAAPPPV

-203 YYYSICL
+203 YYYSTCL
-210 LRRNSIE
+210 LMRNSIG
-217 HMNPHVNAFINHVV
+217 HLNPHVQAFLDHVTK
-231 GLVENDFDP
+231 LVEADFDP

-248 DFVEKNEF
+248 EFVEKNEY
-256 VFKCSDVKLYEHQKQ
+256 VFKCSDVKLYDHQKQ

-280 APKLVLYIAPTGTG
+280 VKPKLVLYIAPTGTG

-330 RVAFAFGCGSVDNI
+330 RIAFAFGCGSVDNI

-376 MISDIKSYRHAM
+376 MISDIKSYKHAM

-395 PLNKLLLYWDE
+395 PLHKLLLYWDE

-412 YADHAFHALIKDN
+412 YADHEFHALIKEN
-425 WTENIV
+425 WTENII

-439 TLPQAAEMAPT
+439 TLPQEAEMAPT
-450 IMDFQARFSGAQ
+450 IMDFRARFSGAE

-472 KTISLVGKDGY
+472 KTIALVNKDGY

-494 EDMRASAA
+494 DDMRASAA
-502 HCRANKTLLRYFD
+502 HCRAYKTLLRYFD
-515 LREVVKF
+515 LSEVVKF
-522 VAHVNEG
+522 IAHVNEG

-543 SDISDINMTN
+543 SDIADINMTN
-553 IKTYYLELLEHVQA
+553 IKLYYLELLEHVQA
-567 DRWPDIWAHFQAQRT
+567 DRWPALHAHFQAKRT
-582 RAHASNVNVTA
+582 RMHASNVNMTA

-645 MEELEREIEDK
+645 MEGLEQQIEDA
-656 MEEGETKD
+656 MEEGTK
-664 DDKDKGKDKGK
+664 DDKDKDGANNKAKD
-675 VKDKKTNKKA
+675 KDKKNNKKI

-691 PEVRRMQEKMDELRQ
+691 PEVRRLQEKIDELRR

-717 VPNRAEHLKRWAPQ
+717 VPNRAEHLKRWAPH
-731 LSDAAI
+731 LTEEAI
-737 ATATPFTS
+737 AAMNPFTS
-745 RVEPE
+745 QVEPE

-774 MTESNSNK
+774 MTEHSNK

-814 CHGYLGKDLSDISQE
+814 CHGYLGRDLNDISQE

-834 LGRIGRNKLQQEYTI
+834 LGRIGRNKLQQEYSI
-849 RFRDDAHLL
+849 RFRDDAHLFT
-858 KIFQASA
+858 IFQASA

-876 LLSS
+876 LLRT